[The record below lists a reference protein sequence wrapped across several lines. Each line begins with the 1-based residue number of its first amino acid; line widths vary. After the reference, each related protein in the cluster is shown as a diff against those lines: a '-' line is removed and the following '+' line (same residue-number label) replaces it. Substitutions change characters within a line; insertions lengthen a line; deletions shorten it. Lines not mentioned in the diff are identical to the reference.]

1 MSDIINK
8 DPNMNELKFAK
19 SSIGI
24 SEFAYSINKSSNEI
38 IVGEDN
44 LIKVILLDK
53 LIERE
58 KEGNKEVEKII
69 NCIIYENN
77 KIFYNQEEKL
87 YMCDYS
93 TLSNECLL
101 TTLSSN
107 ISKILYNTKY
117 NYVICYDEDDNIH
130 IIDIESKKVNQ
141 YKSENK
147 CSIKTGIISKNQ
159 KYLILLGTDGQ
170 LTVYEFSEINEQ
182 KNTAL
187 NIKNR
192 IKNFLP
198 KNILENKNWNGIF
211 DTNNKNILISGGEA
225 LLKIVDLNKDELK
238 FNSSTDFTCVNDIN
252 YAKFINDDY
261 IVIIDIKN
269 TIKIFNFNNKKL
281 IMKLVVSQEEDEHI
295 LENLDFLINKEN
307 KTFNIK
313 LIYGD
318 NGGNLYISDNISISG
333 NNNENL
339 DDKIVDELFNEL
351 DEENK
356 DDNEKKSKKEEEN
369 DSNEKDIDNNDNK
382 SKKSEEK
389 MDQADLS
396 VLEDSEGNLLGKEEI
411 EQKIREKQNNV
422 LKEEAIN
429 NVKNI
434 DIDTL
439 KERLG
444 LIDIQ
449 EPFIS
454 GSTSGMDN
462 IKSRYILCN
471 LVGTIISKD
480 NNGVKTITINFS
492 DISDKKNISFIN
504 SEEYIIGAM
513 NEIGVLLGNH
523 IEEENLD
530 AYEKEDR
537 RKNASIL
544 FKPILNKTMNLMS
557 DWKKDLP
564 QEENSVLLTLGSD
577 WCCAYT
583 SMSYLRIYSIFG
595 SEKITLS
602 LSNTVIALS
611 GYENYLAYVYI
622 SSLPLSNSQQL
633 RFKIL
638 DEYKMFNE
646 VYDGI
651 LSISPF
657 SNLIYFSYSKEGIL
671 ISYDSYNIVRGFF
684 YEVQNNW
691 VPLLDLGNKYLND
704 NKNFWC
710 IGVEDNEIYGIEMKG
725 EKIEP
730 YPESRPIEKTWNL
743 ITDDPENEFQKS
755 YFFISFDEKRC
766 NKYNEIRKIR
776 EDNILFPDY
785 KLTESLKE
793 DNEIKKQKVA
803 HDKKIIE
810 KMQNLAIEGM
820 DSQVIVLFDYI
831 FRHKNKEIFIK
842 MCRELDK
849 NELADYLSY
858 KLNISQIIQKQ
869 NINTG
874 GTIIQYVQE
883 PTTIKKKKD
892 NDDEKSENNN
902 KKSEENEMISFAF
915 DVDAYQKNM
924 NEMKKDLKKE
934 GFINDEKKPEKKDI
948 IMNNEAKE
956 ENNNLEQNNSVF
968 KNANSEEKEKEN
980 NKDMFTD
987 LKNLAST
994 SPIKAPRKSADI
1006 KPNQIVQKKGKKRT
1020 HKEIG
1025 EIEKRPK
1032 KANK

>member
-1 MSDIINK
+1 MSDILNQDQEK
-8 DPNMNELKFAK
+8 NELKFNKNSVGA
-19 SSIGI
+19 G
-24 SEFAYSINKSSNEI
+24 EFVFSINNSTNEMI
-38 IVGEDN
+38 MGEDN
-44 LIKVILLDK
+44 LIKIILIDK
-53 LIERE
+53 LVERE
-58 KEGNKEVEKII
+58 NKGNKDVEKEI
-69 NCIIYENN
+69 NCILYENN

-87 YMCDYS
+87 YMSDY
-93 TLSNECLL
+93 LSLDNTCLL
-101 TTLSSN
+101 TTLSSK
-107 ISKILYNTKY
+107 ISKILYNNKF

-130 IIDIESKKVNQ
+130 IVDINTKNVNQ

-147 CSIKTGIISKNQ
+147 CSIKTGIISKNEQ
-159 KYLILLGTDGQ
+159 YLILLGIDGQ
-170 LTVYEFSEINEQ
+170 LTVYEFNKLEL

-187 NIKNR
+187 NIKNIIR
-192 IKNFLP
+192 NFLP
-198 KNILENKNWNGIF
+198 KNVLESKKWNGIF
-211 DTNNKNILISGGEA
+211 DTNNKNILISGGES
-225 LLKIVDLNKDELK
+225 LLKIVDLNDKELK
-238 FNSSTDFTCVNDIN
+238 ANSSTDFTCLDDIS
-252 YAKFINDDY
+252 YTKFINDEV
-261 IVIIDIKN
+261 IMIIDIRN
-269 TIKIFNFNNKKL
+269 NIKIYHYLNKKL
-281 IMKLVVSQEEDEHI
+281 IMKLDASKENEEHPFQ
-295 LENLDFLINKEN
+295 NLDFLIHEEDKNLIVE
-307 KTFNIK
+307 I
-313 LIYGD
+313 IYGD
-318 NGGNLYISDNISISG
+318 NGGNLFISDKINISEK
-333 NNNENL
+333 NMENL
-339 DDKIVDELFNEL
+339 DEKVMDELFGEL

-356 DDNEKKSKKEEEN
+356 DKKEKKDEDNDLSSDKKSKKS
-369 DSNEKDIDNNDNK
+369 D
-382 SKKSEEK
+382 EK

-396 VLEDSEGNLLGKEEI
+396 ILEDSEGNLLGKDEI
-411 EQKIREKQNNV
+411 ERKLKEKQENA

-439 KERLG
+439 KEKLG
-444 LIDIQ
+444 IMDIQ
-449 EPFIS
+449 EPFMS

-462 IKSRYILCN
+462 VKIRYILCN
-471 LVGTIISKD
+471 LIGTIIYKE

-492 DISDKKNISFIN
+492 DISNKRNISFIN
-504 SEEYIIGAM
+504 TEDYIIGAM
-513 NEIGVLLGNH
+513 NEIGLLLGNH

-537 RKNASIL
+537 RKTSSLL
-544 FKPILNKTMNLMS
+544 FKPILNKTMNLML

-564 QEENSVLLTLGSD
+564 QDENPVLLAIGSD

-583 SMSYLRIYSIFG
+583 SMSFLRIYSIFG

-602 LSNTVIALS
+602 LSNTVIAIT

-651 LSISPF
+651 LSISPL

-691 VPLLDLGNKYLND
+691 VPLLDLGNKYINE

-730 YPESRPIEKTWNL
+730 YPESRPVEKTWNL

-755 YFFISFDEKRC
+755 YFFISFEEKRC
-766 NKYNEIRKIR
+766 IKYNEIRKIR

-785 KLTESLKE
+785 KLTETLKE
-793 DNEIKKQKVA
+793 DSEIKKQKIA
-803 HDKKIIE
+803 HDKKIIN
-810 KMQNLAIEGM
+810 KMKNLAIDGQ

-831 FRHKNKEIFIK
+831 FKNKNKEIFIK
-842 MCRELDK
+842 ICRELDK

-869 NINTG
+869 NFNNG

-883 PTTIKKKKD
+883 PTTLKKKKN

-902 KKSEENEMISFAF
+902 KIKDENEMSSFAF

-934 GFINDEKKPEKKDI
+934 GFIGDNKKQEKKEMSLENI
-948 IMNNEAKE
+948 SKE
-956 ENNNLEQNNSVF
+956 ESDNLIQNNSLF
-968 KNANSEEKEKEN
+968 KNANVEQKEKEG
-980 NKDMFTD
+980 KRKELFSD
-987 LKNLAST
+987 LKKVAST
-994 SPIKAPRKSADI
+994 SPIKEPRKSADV
-1006 KPNQIVQKKGKKRT
+1006 KPNQAVQKKGKKRT
-1020 HKEIG
+1020 HKEVG
-1025 EIEKRPK
+1025 EMEKRPK
-1032 KANK
+1032 KSTK

>member
-1 MSDIINK
+1 MSDILNQDQEK
-8 DPNMNELKFAK
+8 NELKFNKNSVGA
-19 SSIGI
+19 G
-24 SEFAYSINKSSNEI
+24 EFVFSINNSTNEMI
-38 IVGEDN
+38 MGEDN
-44 LIKVILLDK
+44 LIKIILIDK
-53 LIERE
+53 LVERE
-58 KEGNKEVEKII
+58 NEGNKDVEKEI
-69 NCIIYENN
+69 NCILYENN

-87 YMCDYS
+87 YMSDY
-93 TLSNECLL
+93 LSLDNTCLL
-101 TTLSSN
+101 TTLSSK
-107 ISKILYNTKY
+107 ISKILYNNKF

-130 IIDIESKKVNQ
+130 IVDINTKNVNQ

-147 CSIKTGIISKNQ
+147 CSIKTGIISKNEQ
-159 KYLILLGTDGQ
+159 FLILLGIDGQ
-170 LTVYEFSEINEQ
+170 LTVYEFNKLEQ

-187 NIKNR
+187 NIKNIIR
-192 IKNFLP
+192 NFLP
-198 KNILENKNWNGIF
+198 KNVLESKKWNGIF
-211 DTNNKNILISGGEA
+211 DTNNKNILISGGES
-225 LLKIVDLNKDELK
+225 LLKIVDLNDKELK
-238 FNSSTDFTCVNDIN
+238 ANSSTDFTCLDDIS
-252 YAKFINDDY
+252 YTKFINDEV
-261 IVIIDIKN
+261 IMIIDIRN
-269 TIKIFNFNNKKL
+269 NIKIYHYLNKKL
-281 IMKLVVSQEEDEHI
+281 IMKLDASKENEEHPFQ
-295 LENLDFLINKEN
+295 NLDFLIHEEDKNLIVE
-307 KTFNIK
+307 I
-313 LIYGD
+313 IYGD
-318 NGGNLYISDNISISG
+318 NGGNLFISDKINISEK
-333 NNNENL
+333 NMENL
-339 DDKIVDELFNEL
+339 DEKVMDELFGEL

-356 DDNEKKSKKEEEN
+356 DKKEKKDEDNDLSSDKKSKKS
-369 DSNEKDIDNNDNK
+369 D
-382 SKKSEEK
+382 EK

-396 VLEDSEGNLLGKEEI
+396 ILEDSEGNLLGKDEI
-411 EQKIREKQNNV
+411 ERKLKEKQENA

-439 KERLG
+439 KEKLG
-444 LIDIQ
+444 IMDIQ
-449 EPFIS
+449 EPFMS

-462 IKSRYILCN
+462 VKIRYVLCN
-471 LVGTIISKD
+471 LIGTIIYKE

-492 DISDKKNISFIN
+492 DISNKRNISFIN
-504 SEEYIIGAM
+504 TEDYIIGAM
-513 NEIGVLLGNH
+513 NEIGLLLGNH

-537 RKNASIL
+537 RKTSSLL
-544 FKPILNKTMNLMS
+544 FKPILNKTMNLML

-564 QEENSVLLTLGSD
+564 QDENPVLLAIGSD

-583 SMSYLRIYSIFG
+583 SMSFLRIYSIFG

-602 LSNTVIALS
+602 LSNTVIAIT

-651 LSISPF
+651 LSISPL

-691 VPLLDLGNKYLND
+691 VPLLDLGNKYINE

-725 EKIEP
+725 EKVEP
-730 YPESRPIEKTWNL
+730 YPESRPVEKTWNL

-755 YFFISFDEKRC
+755 YFFISFEEKRC
-766 NKYNEIRKIR
+766 IKYNEIRKIR

-785 KLTESLKE
+785 KLTETLKE
-793 DNEIKKQKVA
+793 DSEIKKQKIA
-803 HDKKIIE
+803 HDKKIIN
-810 KMQNLAIEGM
+810 KMKNLAVDGQ

-831 FRHKNKEIFIK
+831 FKNKNKEIFIK
-842 MCRELDK
+842 ICRELDK

-869 NINTG
+869 NFNNG

-883 PTTIKKKKD
+883 PTTLKKKKN

-902 KKSEENEMISFAF
+902 KIKDENEMSSFAF

-934 GFINDEKKPEKKDI
+934 GFIGDNKKQEKKEMSLENI
-948 IMNNEAKE
+948 SKE
-956 ENNNLEQNNSVF
+956 ESDNLIQNNSLF
-968 KNANSEEKEKEN
+968 KNANVEQKEKEG
-980 NKDMFTD
+980 KRKELFSD
-987 LKNLAST
+987 LKKVAST
-994 SPIKAPRKSADI
+994 SPIKEPRKSADV
-1006 KPNQIVQKKGKKRT
+1006 KPNQAVQKKGKKRT
-1020 HKEIG
+1020 HKEVG
-1025 EIEKRPK
+1025 EMEKRPK
-1032 KANK
+1032 KSTK

>member
-1 MSDIINK
+1 MSDILNQDQEK
-8 DPNMNELKFAK
+8 NELKFNKNSVGA
-19 SSIGI
+19 G
-24 SEFAYSINKSSNEI
+24 EFVFSINNSTNEMI
-38 IVGEDN
+38 MGEDN
-44 LIKVILLDK
+44 LIKIILIDK
-53 LIERE
+53 LVERE
-58 KEGNKEVEKII
+58 NKGNKDVEKEI
-69 NCIIYENN
+69 NCILYENN

-87 YMCDYS
+87 YMSDY
-93 TLSNECLL
+93 LSLDNTCLL
-101 TTLSSN
+101 TTLSSK
-107 ISKILYNTKY
+107 ISKILYNNKF

-130 IIDIESKKVNQ
+130 IVDINTKNVNQ

-147 CSIKTGIISKNQ
+147 CSIKTGIISKNEQ
-159 KYLILLGTDGQ
+159 YLILLGIDGQ
-170 LTVYEFSEINEQ
+170 LTVYEFNKLEL

-187 NIKNR
+187 NIKNIIR
-192 IKNFLP
+192 NFLP
-198 KNILENKNWNGIF
+198 KNVLESKKWNGIF
-211 DTNNKNILISGGEA
+211 DTNNKNILISGGES
-225 LLKIVDLNKDELK
+225 LLKIVDLNDKELK
-238 FNSSTDFTCVNDIN
+238 ANSSTDFTCFDDIS
-252 YAKFINDDY
+252 YTKFINDEV
-261 IVIIDIKN
+261 IMIIDIRN
-269 TIKIFNFNNKKL
+269 NIKIYHYLNKKL
-281 IMKLVVSQEEDEHI
+281 IMKLDASKENEEHPFQ
-295 LENLDFLINKEN
+295 NLDFLIHEEDKNLIVE
-307 KTFNIK
+307 I
-313 LIYGD
+313 IYGD
-318 NGGNLYISDNISISG
+318 NGGNLFISDKINISEK
-333 NNNENL
+333 NMENL
-339 DDKIVDELFNEL
+339 DEKVMDELFGEL

-356 DDNEKKSKKEEEN
+356 DKKEKKDEDNDLSSDKKSKKS
-369 DSNEKDIDNNDNK
+369 D
-382 SKKSEEK
+382 EK

-396 VLEDSEGNLLGKEEI
+396 ILEDSEGNLLGKDEI
-411 EQKIREKQNNV
+411 ERKLKEKQENA

-439 KERLG
+439 KEKLG
-444 LIDIQ
+444 IMDIQ
-449 EPFIS
+449 EPFMS

-462 IKSRYILCN
+462 VKIRYILCN
-471 LVGTIISKD
+471 LIGTIIYKE

-492 DISDKKNISFIN
+492 DISNKRNISFIN
-504 SEEYIIGAM
+504 TEDYIIGAM
-513 NEIGVLLGNH
+513 NEIGLLLGNH

-537 RKNASIL
+537 RKTSSLL
-544 FKPILNKTMNLMS
+544 FKPILNKTMNLML

-564 QEENSVLLTLGSD
+564 QDENPVLLAIGSD

-583 SMSYLRIYSIFG
+583 SMSFLRIYSIFG

-602 LSNTVIALS
+602 LSNTVIAIT

-651 LSISPF
+651 LSISPL

-691 VPLLDLGNKYLND
+691 VPLLDLGNKYINE

-730 YPESRPIEKTWNL
+730 YPESRPVEKTWNL

-755 YFFISFDEKRC
+755 YFFISFEEKRC
-766 NKYNEIRKIR
+766 IKYNEIRKIR

-785 KLTESLKE
+785 KLTETLKE
-793 DNEIKKQKVA
+793 DSEIKKQKIA
-803 HDKKIIE
+803 HDKKIIN
-810 KMQNLAIEGM
+810 KMKNLAVDGQ

-831 FRHKNKEIFIK
+831 FKNKNKEIFIK
-842 MCRELDK
+842 ICRELDK

-869 NINTG
+869 NFNNG

-883 PTTIKKKKD
+883 PTTLKKKKN

-902 KKSEENEMISFAF
+902 KIKDENEMSSFAF

-934 GFINDEKKPEKKDI
+934 GFIGDNKKQEKKEMSLENI
-948 IMNNEAKE
+948 SKE
-956 ENNNLEQNNSVF
+956 ESDNLIQNNSLF
-968 KNANSEEKEKEN
+968 KNANVEQKEKEG
-980 NKDMFTD
+980 KRKELFSD
-987 LKNLAST
+987 LKKVAST
-994 SPIKAPRKSADI
+994 SPIKEPRKSADV
-1006 KPNQIVQKKGKKRT
+1006 KPNQAVQKKGKKRT
-1020 HKEIG
+1020 HKEVG
-1025 EIEKRPK
+1025 EMEKRPK
-1032 KANK
+1032 KSTK

>member
-1 MSDIINK
+1 MSDILNQDQEK
-8 DPNMNELKFAK
+8 NELKFNKNSVGA
-19 SSIGI
+19 G
-24 SEFAYSINKSSNEI
+24 EFVFSINNSTNEMI
-38 IVGEDN
+38 MGEDN
-44 LIKVILLDK
+44 LIKIILIDK
-53 LIERE
+53 LVERE
-58 KEGNKEVEKII
+58 NEGNKDVEKEI
-69 NCIIYENN
+69 NCILYENN

-87 YMCDYS
+87 YMSDYFS
-93 TLSNECLL
+93 LDNTCLL
-101 TTLSSN
+101 TTLSSK
-107 ISKILYNTKY
+107 ISKILYNNKF

-130 IIDIESKKVNQ
+130 IVDINTKNVNQ

-147 CSIKTGIISKNQ
+147 CSIKTGIISKNEQ
-159 KYLILLGTDGQ
+159 YLILLGIDGQ
-170 LTVYEFSEINEQ
+170 LTVYEFNKLEL

-187 NIKNR
+187 NIKNIIR
-192 IKNFLP
+192 NFLP
-198 KNILENKNWNGIF
+198 KNVLESKKWNGIF
-211 DTNNKNILISGGEA
+211 DTNNKNILISGGES
-225 LLKIVDLNKDELK
+225 LLKIVDLNDKELK
-238 FNSSTDFTCVNDIN
+238 ANSSTDFTCLDDIS
-252 YAKFINDDY
+252 YTKFINDEV
-261 IVIIDIKN
+261 IMIIDIRN
-269 TIKIFNFNNKKL
+269 NIKIYHYLNKKL
-281 IMKLVVSQEEDEHI
+281 IMKLDASKENEEHPFQ
-295 LENLDFLINKEN
+295 NLDFLIHEEDKNLIVE
-307 KTFNIK
+307 I
-313 LIYGD
+313 IYGD
-318 NGGNLYISDNISISG
+318 NGGNLFISDKINISEK
-333 NNNENL
+333 NMENL
-339 DDKIVDELFNEL
+339 DEKVMDELFGEL

-356 DDNEKKSKKEEEN
+356 DKKEKKDEDNDLSSDKKSKKS
-369 DSNEKDIDNNDNK
+369 D
-382 SKKSEEK
+382 EK

-396 VLEDSEGNLLGKEEI
+396 ILEDSEGNLLGKDEI
-411 EQKIREKQNNV
+411 ERKLKEKQENA

-439 KERLG
+439 KEKLG
-444 LIDIQ
+444 IMDIQ
-449 EPFIS
+449 EPFMS

-462 IKSRYILCN
+462 VKIRYILCN
-471 LVGTIISKD
+471 LIGTIIYKE

-492 DISDKKNISFIN
+492 DISNKRNISFIN
-504 SEEYIIGAM
+504 TEDYIIGAM
-513 NEIGVLLGNH
+513 NEIGLLLGNH

-537 RKNASIL
+537 RKTSSLL
-544 FKPILNKTMNLMS
+544 FKPILNKTMNLML

-564 QEENSVLLTLGSD
+564 QDENPVLLAIGSD

-583 SMSYLRIYSIFG
+583 SMSFLRIYSIFG

-602 LSNTVIALS
+602 LSNTVIAIT

-651 LSISPF
+651 LSISPL

-691 VPLLDLGNKYLND
+691 VPLLDLGNKYINE

-730 YPESRPIEKTWNL
+730 YPESRPVEKTWNL

-755 YFFISFDEKRC
+755 YFFISFEEKRC
-766 NKYNEIRKIR
+766 IKYNEIRKIR

-785 KLTESLKE
+785 KLTETLKE
-793 DNEIKKQKVA
+793 DSEIKKQKIA
-803 HDKKIIE
+803 HDKKIIN
-810 KMQNLAIEGM
+810 KMKNLAVDGQ

-831 FRHKNKEIFIK
+831 FKNKNKEIFIK
-842 MCRELDK
+842 ICRELDK

-869 NINTG
+869 NFNNG

-883 PTTIKKKKD
+883 PTTLKKKKN

-902 KKSEENEMISFAF
+902 KIKDENEMSSFAF

-934 GFINDEKKPEKKDI
+934 GFIGDNKKQEKKEMSLENI
-948 IMNNEAKE
+948 SKE
-956 ENNNLEQNNSVF
+956 ESDNLIQNNSLF
-968 KNANSEEKEKEN
+968 KNANVEQKEKEG
-980 NKDMFTD
+980 KRKELFSD
-987 LKNLAST
+987 LKKVAST
-994 SPIKAPRKSADI
+994 SPIKEPRKSADV
-1006 KPNQIVQKKGKKRT
+1006 KPNQAVQKKGKKRT
-1020 HKEIG
+1020 HKEVG
-1025 EIEKRPK
+1025 EMEKRPK
-1032 KANK
+1032 KSTK

>member
-1 MSDIINK
+1 MSDILNQDQEK
-8 DPNMNELKFAK
+8 NELKFNKNSVGA
-19 SSIGI
+19 G
-24 SEFAYSINKSSNEI
+24 EFVFSINNSTNEMI
-38 IVGEDN
+38 MGEDN
-44 LIKVILLDK
+44 LIKIILIDK
-53 LIERE
+53 LVERE
-58 KEGNKEVEKII
+58 NKGNKDVEKEI
-69 NCIIYENN
+69 NCILYENN

-87 YMCDYS
+87 YMSDYFS
-93 TLSNECLL
+93 LDNTCLL
-101 TTLSSN
+101 TTLSSK
-107 ISKILYNTKY
+107 ISKILYNNKF

-130 IIDIESKKVNQ
+130 IVDINTKNVNQ

-147 CSIKTGIISKNQ
+147 CSIKTGIISKNEQ
-159 KYLILLGTDGQ
+159 YLILLGIDGQ
-170 LTVYEFSEINEQ
+170 LTVYEFNKLEL

-187 NIKNR
+187 NIKNIIR
-192 IKNFLP
+192 NFLP
-198 KNILENKNWNGIF
+198 KNVLESKKWNGIF
-211 DTNNKNILISGGEA
+211 DTNNKNILISGGES
-225 LLKIVDLNKDELK
+225 LLKIVDLNDKELK
-238 FNSSTDFTCVNDIN
+238 ANSSTDFTCLDDIS
-252 YAKFINDDY
+252 YTKFINDEV
-261 IVIIDIKN
+261 IMIIDIRN
-269 TIKIFNFNNKKL
+269 NIKIYHYLNKKL
-281 IMKLVVSQEEDEHI
+281 IMKLDASKENEEHPFQ
-295 LENLDFLINKEN
+295 NLDFLIHEEDKNLIVE
-307 KTFNIK
+307 I
-313 LIYGD
+313 IYGD
-318 NGGNLYISDNISISG
+318 NGGNLFISDKINISEK
-333 NNNENL
+333 NMENL
-339 DDKIVDELFNEL
+339 DEKVMDELFGEL

-356 DDNEKKSKKEEEN
+356 DKKEKKDEENDLSSDKKSKKS
-369 DSNEKDIDNNDNK
+369 D
-382 SKKSEEK
+382 EK

-396 VLEDSEGNLLGKEEI
+396 ILEDSEGNLLGKDEI
-411 EQKIREKQNNV
+411 ERKLKEKQENA

-439 KERLG
+439 KEKLG
-444 LIDIQ
+444 IMDIQ
-449 EPFIS
+449 EPFMS

-462 IKSRYILCN
+462 VKIRYILCN
-471 LVGTIISKD
+471 LIGTIIYKE

-492 DISDKKNISFIN
+492 DISNKRNISFIN
-504 SEEYIIGAM
+504 TEDYIIGAM
-513 NEIGVLLGNH
+513 NEIGLLLGNH

-537 RKNASIL
+537 RKTSSLL
-544 FKPILNKTMNLMS
+544 FKPILNKTMNLML

-564 QEENSVLLTLGSD
+564 QDENPVLLAIGSD

-583 SMSYLRIYSIFG
+583 SMSFLRIYSIFG

-602 LSNTVIALS
+602 LSNTVIAIT

-651 LSISPF
+651 LSISPL

-691 VPLLDLGNKYLND
+691 VPLLDLGNKYINE

-730 YPESRPIEKTWNL
+730 YPESRPVEKTWNL

-755 YFFISFDEKRC
+755 YFFISFEEKRC
-766 NKYNEIRKIR
+766 IKYNEIRKIR

-785 KLTESLKE
+785 KLTETLKE
-793 DNEIKKQKVA
+793 DSEIKKQKIA
-803 HDKKIIE
+803 HDKKIIN
-810 KMQNLAIEGM
+810 KMKNLAVDGQ

-831 FRHKNKEIFIK
+831 FKNKNKEIFIK
-842 MCRELDK
+842 ICRELDK

-869 NINTG
+869 NFNNG

-883 PTTIKKKKD
+883 PTTLKKKKN

-902 KKSEENEMISFAF
+902 KIKDENEMSSFAF

-934 GFINDEKKPEKKDI
+934 GFIGDNKKQEKKEMSLENI
-948 IMNNEAKE
+948 SKE
-956 ENNNLEQNNSVF
+956 ESDNLIQNNSLF
-968 KNANSEEKEKEN
+968 KNANVEQKEKEG
-980 NKDMFTD
+980 KRKELFSD
-987 LKNLAST
+987 LKKVAST
-994 SPIKAPRKSADI
+994 SPIKEPRKSADV
-1006 KPNQIVQKKGKKRT
+1006 KPNQAVQKKGKKRT
-1020 HKEIG
+1020 HKEVG
-1025 EIEKRPK
+1025 EMEKRPK
-1032 KANK
+1032 KSTK

>member
-1 MSDIINK
+1 MSDILNQDQEK
-8 DPNMNELKFAK
+8 NELKFNKNSVGA
-19 SSIGI
+19 G
-24 SEFAYSINKSSNEI
+24 EFVFSINNSTNEMI
-38 IVGEDN
+38 MGEDN
-44 LIKVILLDK
+44 LIKIILIDK
-53 LIERE
+53 LVERE
-58 KEGNKEVEKII
+58 NKGNKDVEKEI
-69 NCIIYENN
+69 NCILYENN

-87 YMCDYS
+87 YMSDY
-93 TLSNECLL
+93 LSLDNTCLL
-101 TTLSSN
+101 TTLSSK
-107 ISKILYNTKY
+107 ISKILYNNKF

-130 IIDIESKKVNQ
+130 IVDINTKNVNQ

-147 CSIKTGIISKNQ
+147 CSIKTGIISKNEQ
-159 KYLILLGTDGQ
+159 FLILLGIDGQ
-170 LTVYEFSEINEQ
+170 LTVYEFNKLEQ

-187 NIKNR
+187 NIKNIIR
-192 IKNFLP
+192 NFLP
-198 KNILENKNWNGIF
+198 KNVLESKKWNGIF
-211 DTNNKNILISGGEA
+211 DTNNKNILISGGES
-225 LLKIVDLNKDELK
+225 LLKIVDLNDKELK
-238 FNSSTDFTCVNDIN
+238 ANSSTDFTCFDDIS
-252 YAKFINDDY
+252 YTKFINDEV
-261 IVIIDIKN
+261 IMIIDIRN
-269 TIKIFNFNNKKL
+269 NIKIYHYLNKKL
-281 IMKLVVSQEEDEHI
+281 IMKLDASKENEEHPFQ
-295 LENLDFLINKEN
+295 NLDFLIHEEDKNLIVE
-307 KTFNIK
+307 I
-313 LIYGD
+313 IYGD
-318 NGGNLYISDNISISG
+318 NGGNLFISDKINISEK
-333 NNNENL
+333 NMENL
-339 DDKIVDELFNEL
+339 DEKVMDELFGEL

-356 DDNEKKSKKEEEN
+356 DKKEKKDEDNDLSSDKKSKKS
-369 DSNEKDIDNNDNK
+369 D
-382 SKKSEEK
+382 EK

-396 VLEDSEGNLLGKEEI
+396 ILEDSEGNLLGKDEI
-411 EQKIREKQNNV
+411 ERKLKEKQENA

-439 KERLG
+439 KEKLG
-444 LIDIQ
+444 IMDIQ
-449 EPFIS
+449 EPFMS

-462 IKSRYILCN
+462 VKIRYILCN
-471 LVGTIISKD
+471 LIGTIIYKE

-492 DISDKKNISFIN
+492 DISNKRNISFIN
-504 SEEYIIGAM
+504 TEDYIIGAM
-513 NEIGVLLGNH
+513 NEIGLLLGNH

-537 RKNASIL
+537 RKTSSLL
-544 FKPILNKTMNLMS
+544 FKPILNKTMNLML

-564 QEENSVLLTLGSD
+564 QDENPVLLAIGSD

-583 SMSYLRIYSIFG
+583 SMSFLRIYSIFG

-602 LSNTVIALS
+602 LSNTVIAIT

-651 LSISPF
+651 LSISPL

-691 VPLLDLGNKYLND
+691 VPLLDLGNKYINE

-730 YPESRPIEKTWNL
+730 YPESRPVEKTWNL

-755 YFFISFDEKRC
+755 YFFISFEEKRC
-766 NKYNEIRKIR
+766 IKYNEIRKIR

-785 KLTESLKE
+785 KLTETLKE
-793 DNEIKKQKVA
+793 DSEIKKQKIS
-803 HDKKIIE
+803 HDKKIIN
-810 KMQNLAIEGM
+810 KMKNLAVDGQ

-831 FRHKNKEIFIK
+831 FKNKNKEIFIK
-842 MCRELDK
+842 ICRELDK

-869 NINTG
+869 NFNNG

-883 PTTIKKKKD
+883 PTTLKKKKN

-902 KKSEENEMISFAF
+902 KIKDENEMSSFAF

-934 GFINDEKKPEKKDI
+934 GFIGDNKKQEKKEMSLENI
-948 IMNNEAKE
+948 SKE
-956 ENNNLEQNNSVF
+956 ESDNLIQNNSLF
-968 KNANSEEKEKEN
+968 KNANVEQKEKEG
-980 NKDMFTD
+980 KRKELFSD
-987 LKNLAST
+987 LKKVAST
-994 SPIKAPRKSADI
+994 SPIKEPRKSADV
-1006 KPNQIVQKKGKKRT
+1006 KPNQAVQKKGKKRT
-1020 HKEIG
+1020 HKEVG
-1025 EIEKRPK
+1025 EMEKRPK
-1032 KANK
+1032 KSTK

>member
-1 MSDIINK
+1 MSDILNQDQEK
-8 DPNMNELKFAK
+8 NELKFNKNSVGA
-19 SSIGI
+19 G
-24 SEFAYSINKSSNEI
+24 EFVFSINNSTNEMI
-38 IVGEDN
+38 MGEDN
-44 LIKVILLDK
+44 LIKIILIDK
-53 LIERE
+53 LVERE
-58 KEGNKEVEKII
+58 NKGNKDVEKEI
-69 NCIIYENN
+69 NCILYENN

-87 YMCDYS
+87 YMSDYFS
-93 TLSNECLL
+93 LDNTCLL
-101 TTLSSN
+101 TTLSSK
-107 ISKILYNTKY
+107 ISKILYNNKF

-130 IIDIESKKVNQ
+130 IVDINTKNVNQ

-147 CSIKTGIISKNQ
+147 CSIKTGIISKNEQ
-159 KYLILLGTDGQ
+159 FLILLGIDGQ
-170 LTVYEFSEINEQ
+170 LTVYEFNKLEQ

-187 NIKNR
+187 NIKNIIR
-192 IKNFLP
+192 NFLP
-198 KNILENKNWNGIF
+198 KNVLESKKWNGIF
-211 DTNNKNILISGGEA
+211 DTNNKNILISGGES
-225 LLKIVDLNKDELK
+225 LLKIVDLNDKELK
-238 FNSSTDFTCVNDIN
+238 ANSSTDFTCLDDIS
-252 YAKFINDDY
+252 YTKFINDEV
-261 IVIIDIKN
+261 IMIIDIRN
-269 TIKIFNFNNKKL
+269 NIKIYHYLNKKL
-281 IMKLVVSQEEDEHI
+281 IMKLDASKENEEHPFQ
-295 LENLDFLINKEN
+295 NLDFLIHEEDKNLIVE
-307 KTFNIK
+307 I
-313 LIYGD
+313 IYGD
-318 NGGNLYISDNISISG
+318 NGGNLFISDKINISEK
-333 NNNENL
+333 NMENL
-339 DDKIVDELFNEL
+339 DEKVMDELFGEL

-356 DDNEKKSKKEEEN
+356 DKKEKKDEENDLSSDKKSKKS
-369 DSNEKDIDNNDNK
+369 D
-382 SKKSEEK
+382 EK

-396 VLEDSEGNLLGKEEI
+396 ILEDSEGNLLGKDEI
-411 EQKIREKQNNV
+411 ERKLKEKQENA

-439 KERLG
+439 KEKLG
-444 LIDIQ
+444 IMDIQ
-449 EPFIS
+449 EPFMS

-462 IKSRYILCN
+462 VKIRYILCN
-471 LVGTIISKD
+471 LIGTIIYKE

-492 DISDKKNISFIN
+492 DISNKRNISFIN
-504 SEEYIIGAM
+504 TEDYIIGAM
-513 NEIGVLLGNH
+513 NEIGLLLGNH

-537 RKNASIL
+537 RKTSSLL
-544 FKPILNKTMNLMS
+544 FKPILNKTMNLML

-564 QEENSVLLTLGSD
+564 QDENPVLLAIGSD

-583 SMSYLRIYSIFG
+583 SMSFLRIYSIFG

-602 LSNTVIALS
+602 LSNTVIAIT

-651 LSISPF
+651 LSISPL

-691 VPLLDLGNKYLND
+691 VPLLDLGNKYINE

-730 YPESRPIEKTWNL
+730 YPESRPVEKTWNL

-755 YFFISFDEKRC
+755 YFFISFEEKRC
-766 NKYNEIRKIR
+766 IKYNEIRKIR

-785 KLTESLKE
+785 KLTETLKE
-793 DNEIKKQKVA
+793 DSEIKKQKIS
-803 HDKKIIE
+803 HDKKIIN
-810 KMQNLAIEGM
+810 KMKNLAVDGQ

-831 FRHKNKEIFIK
+831 FKNKNKEIFIK
-842 MCRELDK
+842 ICRELDK

-869 NINTG
+869 NFNNG

-883 PTTIKKKKD
+883 PTTLKKKKN

-902 KKSEENEMISFAF
+902 KIKDENEMSSFAF

-934 GFINDEKKPEKKDI
+934 GFIGDNKKQEKKEMSLENI
-948 IMNNEAKE
+948 SKE
-956 ENNNLEQNNSVF
+956 ESDNLIQNNSLF
-968 KNANSEEKEKEN
+968 KNANVEQKEKEG
-980 NKDMFTD
+980 KRKELFSD
-987 LKNLAST
+987 LKKVAST
-994 SPIKAPRKSADI
+994 SPIKEPKKSADV
-1006 KPNQIVQKKGKKRT
+1006 KPNQAVQKKGKKRT
-1020 HKEIG
+1020 HKEVG
-1025 EIEKRPK
+1025 EMEKRPK
-1032 KANK
+1032 KSTK

>member
-1 MSDIINK
+1 MNNDQNR
-8 DPNMNELKFAK
+8 NELKFTK
-19 SSIGI
+19 SSIGAG
-24 SEFAYSINKSSNEI
+24 EFVYSINKLSNEI
-38 IVGEDN
+38 IIGEDN
-44 LIKVILLDK
+44 LIKVILFDK
-53 LIERE
+53 LVERE
-58 KEGNKEVEKII
+58 KEGNKDVEKQI
-69 NCIIYENN
+69 NCILYGND

-87 YMCDYS
+87 YMSDYS
-93 TLSNECLL
+93 SINNTCLL

-117 NYVICYDEDDNIH
+117 NYVLCYDEDDNIH
-130 IIDIESKKVNQ
+130 IIDIDSKKVNQ

-170 LTVYEFSEINEQ
+170 LTLYEFNELNEQ

-187 NIKNR
+187 NIKNK

-198 KNILENKNWNGIF
+198 KNILENKKWNGIL

-225 LLKIVDLNKDELK
+225 LLKIVDLNNDELK
-238 FNSSTDFTCVNDIN
+238 SNSSTDFTSINEIN
-252 YAKFINDDY
+252 YVKFINDEFILVVD
-261 IVIIDIKN
+261 VKN
-269 TIKIFNFNNKKL
+269 IIKIFDYKNKKL
-281 IMKLVVSQEEDEHI
+281 MMKFDDSQENEGNTFD
-295 LENLDFLINKEN
+295 NLDIFINKEHKN
-307 KTFNIK
+307 FNIK

-318 NGGNLYISDNISISG
+318 NGGNIFISDDIIISEKNS
-333 NNNENL
+333 ENL

-356 DDNEKKSKKEEEN
+356 EEKDKKSNNE
-369 DSNEKDIDNNDNK
+369 EKDVEMDDNK

-411 EQKIREKQNNV
+411 EQKIKEKQNNA

-439 KERLG
+439 KEKLG

-462 IKSRYILCN
+462 VKSRYILCN
-471 LVGTIISKD
+471 LIGTIISKD
-480 NNGVKTITINFS
+480 NNGVKTIAINFS

-504 SEEYIIGAM
+504 GEDYIIGAM

-537 RKNASIL
+537 RKNASLL
-544 FKPILNKTMNLMS
+544 FKPILNKTMNLMT

-564 QEENSVLLTLGSD
+564 QDENPILLTLGSD

-583 SMSYLRIYSIFG
+583 SMSFLRIYSIFG

-602 LSNTVIALS
+602 LSNTVIAIT
-611 GYENYLAYVYI
+611 GHENYLAYVYI

-691 VPLLDLGNKYLND
+691 VPLLDLGNKYINE

-743 ITDDPENEFQKS
+743 ITDDPDNEYQKS
-755 YFFISFDEKRC
+755 YFFISFDEKRW

-793 DNEIKKQKVA
+793 DNEIKKQKTA
-803 HDKKIIE
+803 HDKKIIG
-810 KMQNLAIEGM
+810 KMQNLAVEGL

-831 FRHKNKEIFIK
+831 FRNKNKEIFIK
-842 MCRELDK
+842 MCRELEK
-849 NELADYLSY
+849 NELADYLNY
-858 KLNISQIIQKQ
+858 KLNISQIVQKQ
-869 NINTG
+869 NFNEG
-874 GTIIQYVQE
+874 GTVIQYIQE
-883 PTTIKKKKD
+883 PTTIKKKKI
-892 NDDEKSENNN
+892 NDEEKSENTN
-902 KKSEENEMISFAF
+902 KNKDDNEMLSVAL
-915 DVDAYQKNM
+915 DVDAFQKNI
-924 NEMKKDLKKE
+924 NEMKNDLKKE
-934 GFINDEKKPEKKDI
+934 GLIKEEKKEEKKDI
-948 IMNNEAKE
+948 NEDSKINE
-956 ENNNLEQNNSVF
+956 ENDNLMQNNSAF
-968 KNANSEEKEKEN
+968 KNANLEEKESN
-980 NKDMFTD
+980 
-987 LKNLAST
+987 KNLFNDMKPVASR
-994 SPIKAPRKSADI
+994 SPIKEKKKTSEV
-1006 KPNQIVQKKGKKRT
+1006 KPNQIEIKKGKKRT
-1020 HKEIG
+1020 HKEVG
-1025 EIEKRPK
+1025 KMEKRPK
-1032 KANK
+1032 KSAK

>member
-1 MSDIINK
+1 MSDILNQDQEK
-8 DPNMNELKFAK
+8 NELKFNKNSVGA
-19 SSIGI
+19 G
-24 SEFAYSINKSSNEI
+24 EFVFSINNSTNEMI
-38 IVGEDN
+38 MGEDN
-44 LIKVILLDK
+44 LIKIILIDK
-53 LIERE
+53 LVERE
-58 KEGNKEVEKII
+58 NEGNKDVEKEI
-69 NCIIYENN
+69 NCILYENN

-87 YMCDYS
+87 YMSDY
-93 TLSNECLL
+93 LSLDNTCLL
-101 TTLSSN
+101 TTLSSK
-107 ISKILYNTKY
+107 ISKILYNNKF

-130 IIDIESKKVNQ
+130 IVDINTKNVNQ

-147 CSIKTGIISKNQ
+147 CSIKTGIISKNEQ
-159 KYLILLGTDGQ
+159 FLILLGIDGQ
-170 LTVYEFSEINEQ
+170 LTVYEFNKLEQ

-187 NIKNR
+187 NIKNIIR
-192 IKNFLP
+192 NFLP
-198 KNILENKNWNGIF
+198 KNVLESKKWNGIF
-211 DTNNKNILISGGEA
+211 DTNNKNILISGGES
-225 LLKIVDLNKDELK
+225 LLKIVDLNDKELK
-238 FNSSTDFTCVNDIN
+238 ANSSTDFTCLDDIS
-252 YAKFINDDY
+252 YTKFINDEV
-261 IVIIDIKN
+261 IMIIDIRN
-269 TIKIFNFNNKKL
+269 NIKIYHYLNKKL
-281 IMKLVVSQEEDEHI
+281 IMKLDASKENEEHPFQ
-295 LENLDFLINKEN
+295 NLDFLIHEEDKNLIVE
-307 KTFNIK
+307 I
-313 LIYGD
+313 IYGD
-318 NGGNLYISDNISISG
+318 NGGNLFISDKINISEK
-333 NNNENL
+333 NMENL
-339 DDKIVDELFNEL
+339 DEKVMDELFGEL

-356 DDNEKKSKKEEEN
+356 DKKEKKDEDNDLSSDKKSKKS
-369 DSNEKDIDNNDNK
+369 D
-382 SKKSEEK
+382 EK

-396 VLEDSEGNLLGKEEI
+396 ILEDSEGNLLGKDEI
-411 EQKIREKQNNV
+411 ERKLKEKQENA

-439 KERLG
+439 KEKLG
-444 LIDIQ
+444 IMDIQ
-449 EPFIS
+449 EPFMS

-462 IKSRYILCN
+462 VKIRYILCN
-471 LVGTIISKD
+471 LIGTIIYKE

-492 DISDKKNISFIN
+492 DISNKRNISFIN
-504 SEEYIIGAM
+504 TEDYIIGAM
-513 NEIGVLLGNH
+513 NEIGLLLGNH

-537 RKNASIL
+537 RKTSSLL
-544 FKPILNKTMNLMS
+544 FKPILNKTMNLML

-564 QEENSVLLTLGSD
+564 QDENPVLLAIGSD

-583 SMSYLRIYSIFG
+583 SMSFLRIYSIFG

-602 LSNTVIALS
+602 LSNTVIAIT

-651 LSISPF
+651 LSISPL

-691 VPLLDLGNKYLND
+691 VPLLDLGNKYINE

-730 YPESRPIEKTWNL
+730 YPESRPVEKTWNL

-755 YFFISFDEKRC
+755 YFFISFEEKRC
-766 NKYNEIRKIR
+766 IKYNEIRKIR

-785 KLTESLKE
+785 KLTETLKE
-793 DNEIKKQKVA
+793 DSEIKKQKIA
-803 HDKKIIE
+803 HDKKIIN
-810 KMQNLAIEGM
+810 KMKNLAIDGQ

-831 FRHKNKEIFIK
+831 FKNKNKEIFIK
-842 MCRELDK
+842 ICRELDK

-869 NINTG
+869 NFNNG

-883 PTTIKKKKD
+883 PTTLKKKKN

-902 KKSEENEMISFAF
+902 KIKEENEMSSFAF

-934 GFINDEKKPEKKDI
+934 GFIGDNKKQEKKEMSLENI
-948 IMNNEAKE
+948 SKE
-956 ENNNLEQNNSVF
+956 ESDNLIQNNSLF
-968 KNANSEEKEKEN
+968 KNANVEQKEKEG
-980 NKDMFTD
+980 KRKELFSD
-987 LKNLAST
+987 LKKVAST
-994 SPIKAPRKSADI
+994 SPIKEPRKSADV
-1006 KPNQIVQKKGKKRT
+1006 KPNQAVQKKGKKRT
-1020 HKEIG
+1020 HKEVG
-1025 EIEKRPK
+1025 EMEKRPK
-1032 KANK
+1032 KSTK

>member
-1 MSDIINK
+1 MSDILNQDQEK
-8 DPNMNELKFAK
+8 NELKFNKNSVGA
-19 SSIGI
+19 G
-24 SEFAYSINKSSNEI
+24 EFVFSINNSTNEMI
-38 IVGEDN
+38 MGEDN
-44 LIKVILLDK
+44 LIKIILIDK
-53 LIERE
+53 LVERE
-58 KEGNKEVEKII
+58 NKGNKDVEKEI
-69 NCIIYENN
+69 NCILYENN

-87 YMCDYS
+87 YMSDYS
-93 TLSNECLL
+93 SLDNTCLL
-101 TTLSSN
+101 TTLSSK
-107 ISKILYNTKY
+107 ISKILYNNKF

-130 IIDIESKKVNQ
+130 IVDINTKNVNQ

-147 CSIKTGIISKNQ
+147 CSIKTGIISKNEQ
-159 KYLILLGTDGQ
+159 FLILLGIDGQ
-170 LTVYEFSEINEQ
+170 LTVYEFNKLEQ

-187 NIKNR
+187 NIKNIIR
-192 IKNFLP
+192 NFLP
-198 KNILENKNWNGIF
+198 KNVLESKKWNGIF
-211 DTNNKNILISGGEA
+211 DTNNKNILISGGES
-225 LLKIVDLNKDELK
+225 LLKIVDLNDKELK
-238 FNSSTDFTCVNDIN
+238 ANSSTDFTCFDDIS
-252 YAKFINDDY
+252 YTKFINDEV
-261 IVIIDIKN
+261 IMIIDIRN
-269 TIKIFNFNNKKL
+269 NIKIYHYLNKKL
-281 IMKLVVSQEEDEHI
+281 IMKLDASKENEEHPFQ
-295 LENLDFLINKEN
+295 NLDFLIHEEDKNLIVE
-307 KTFNIK
+307 I
-313 LIYGD
+313 IYGD
-318 NGGNLYISDNISISG
+318 NGGNLFISDKINISEK
-333 NNNENL
+333 NMENL
-339 DDKIVDELFNEL
+339 DEKVMDELFGEL

-356 DDNEKKSKKEEEN
+356 DKKEKKDEDNDLSSDKKSKKS
-369 DSNEKDIDNNDNK
+369 D
-382 SKKSEEK
+382 EK

-396 VLEDSEGNLLGKEEI
+396 ILEDSEGNLLGKDEI
-411 EQKIREKQNNV
+411 ERKLKEKQENA

-439 KERLG
+439 KEKLG
-444 LIDIQ
+444 IMDIQ
-449 EPFIS
+449 EPFMS

-462 IKSRYILCN
+462 VKIRYILCN
-471 LVGTIISKD
+471 LIGTIIYKE

-492 DISDKKNISFIN
+492 DISNKRNISFIN
-504 SEEYIIGAM
+504 TEDYIIGAM
-513 NEIGVLLGNH
+513 NEIGLLLGNH

-537 RKNASIL
+537 RKTSSLL
-544 FKPILNKTMNLMS
+544 FKPILNKTMNLML

-564 QEENSVLLTLGSD
+564 QDENPVLLAIGSD

-583 SMSYLRIYSIFG
+583 SMSFLRIYSIFG

-602 LSNTVIALS
+602 LSNTVIAIT

-651 LSISPF
+651 LSISPL

-691 VPLLDLGNKYLND
+691 VPLLDLGNKYINE

-730 YPESRPIEKTWNL
+730 YPESRPVEKTWNL

-755 YFFISFDEKRC
+755 YFFISFEEKRC
-766 NKYNEIRKIR
+766 IKYNEIRKIR

-785 KLTESLKE
+785 KLTETLKE
-793 DNEIKKQKVA
+793 DSEIKKQKIA
-803 HDKKIIE
+803 HDKKIIN
-810 KMQNLAIEGM
+810 KMKNLAVDGQ

-831 FRHKNKEIFIK
+831 FKNKNKEIFIK
-842 MCRELDK
+842 ICRELDK

-869 NINTG
+869 NFNNG

-883 PTTIKKKKD
+883 PTTLKKKKN

-902 KKSEENEMISFAF
+902 KIKDENEMSSFAF

-934 GFINDEKKPEKKDI
+934 GFIGDNKKQEKKEMSLENI
-948 IMNNEAKE
+948 SKE
-956 ENNNLEQNNSVF
+956 ESDNLIQNNSLF
-968 KNANSEEKEKEN
+968 KNANVEQKEKEG
-980 NKDMFTD
+980 KRKELFSD
-987 LKNLAST
+987 LKKVAST
-994 SPIKAPRKSADI
+994 SPIKEPRKSADV
-1006 KPNQIVQKKGKKRT
+1006 KPNQAVQKKGKKRT
-1020 HKEIG
+1020 HKEVG
-1025 EIEKRPK
+1025 EMEKRPK
-1032 KANK
+1032 KSTK

>member
-1 MSDIINK
+1 MSDILNQDQEK
-8 DPNMNELKFAK
+8 NELKFNKNSVGA
-19 SSIGI
+19 G
-24 SEFAYSINKSSNEI
+24 EFVFSINNSTNEMI
-38 IVGEDN
+38 MGEDN
-44 LIKVILLDK
+44 LIKIILIDK
-53 LIERE
+53 LVERE
-58 KEGNKEVEKII
+58 NKGNKDVEKEI
-69 NCIIYENN
+69 NCILYENN

-87 YMCDYS
+87 YMSDY
-93 TLSNECLL
+93 LSLDNTCLL
-101 TTLSSN
+101 TTLSSK
-107 ISKILYNTKY
+107 ISKILYNNKF

-130 IIDIESKKVNQ
+130 IVDINTKNVNQ

-147 CSIKTGIISKNQ
+147 CSIKTGIISKNEQ
-159 KYLILLGTDGQ
+159 FLILLGIDGQ
-170 LTVYEFSEINEQ
+170 LTVYEFNKLEL

-187 NIKNR
+187 NIKNIIR
-192 IKNFLP
+192 NFLP
-198 KNILENKNWNGIF
+198 KNVLESKKWNGIF
-211 DTNNKNILISGGEA
+211 DTNNKNILISGGES
-225 LLKIVDLNKDELK
+225 LLKIVDLNDKELK
-238 FNSSTDFTCVNDIN
+238 ANSSTDFTCLDDIS
-252 YAKFINDDY
+252 YTKFINDEV
-261 IVIIDIKN
+261 IMIIDIRN
-269 TIKIFNFNNKKL
+269 NIKIYHYLNKKL
-281 IMKLVVSQEEDEHI
+281 IMKLDASKENEEHPFQ
-295 LENLDFLINKEN
+295 NLDFLIHEEDKNLIVE
-307 KTFNIK
+307 I
-313 LIYGD
+313 IYGD
-318 NGGNLYISDNISISG
+318 NGGNLFISDKINISEK
-333 NNNENL
+333 NMENL
-339 DDKIVDELFNEL
+339 DEKVMDELFGEL

-356 DDNEKKSKKEEEN
+356 DKKEKKDEDNDLSSDKKSKKS
-369 DSNEKDIDNNDNK
+369 D
-382 SKKSEEK
+382 EK

-396 VLEDSEGNLLGKEEI
+396 ILEDSEGNLLGKDEI
-411 EQKIREKQNNV
+411 ERKLKEKQENA

-439 KERLG
+439 KEKLG
-444 LIDIQ
+444 IMDIQ
-449 EPFIS
+449 EPFMS

-462 IKSRYILCN
+462 VKIRYILCN
-471 LVGTIISKD
+471 LIGTIIYKE

-492 DISDKKNISFIN
+492 DISNKRNISFIN
-504 SEEYIIGAM
+504 TEDYIIGAM
-513 NEIGVLLGNH
+513 NEIGLLLGNH

-537 RKNASIL
+537 RKTSSLL
-544 FKPILNKTMNLMS
+544 FKPILNKTMNLML

-564 QEENSVLLTLGSD
+564 QDENPVLLAIGSD

-583 SMSYLRIYSIFG
+583 SMSFLRIYSIFG

-602 LSNTVIALS
+602 LSNTVIAIT

-651 LSISPF
+651 LSISPL

-691 VPLLDLGNKYLND
+691 VPLLDLGNKYINE

-730 YPESRPIEKTWNL
+730 YPESRPVEKTWNL

-755 YFFISFDEKRC
+755 YFFISFEEKRC
-766 NKYNEIRKIR
+766 IKYNEIRKIR

-785 KLTESLKE
+785 KLTETLKE
-793 DNEIKKQKVA
+793 DSEIKKQKIA
-803 HDKKIIE
+803 HDKKIIN
-810 KMQNLAIEGM
+810 KMKNLAVDGQ

-831 FRHKNKEIFIK
+831 FKNKNKEIFIK
-842 MCRELDK
+842 ICRELDK

-869 NINTG
+869 NFNNG

-883 PTTIKKKKD
+883 PTTLKKKKN

-902 KKSEENEMISFAF
+902 KIKEENEMSSFAF

-934 GFINDEKKPEKKDI
+934 GFIGDNKKQEKKEMSLENI
-948 IMNNEAKE
+948 SKE
-956 ENNNLEQNNSVF
+956 ESDNLIQNNSLF
-968 KNANSEEKEKEN
+968 KNANVEQKEKEG
-980 NKDMFTD
+980 KRKELFSD
-987 LKNLAST
+987 LKKVAST
-994 SPIKAPRKSADI
+994 SPIKEPRKSADV
-1006 KPNQIVQKKGKKRT
+1006 KPNQAVQKKGKKRT
-1020 HKEIG
+1020 HKEVG
-1025 EIEKRPK
+1025 EMEKRPK
-1032 KANK
+1032 KSTK

>member
-1 MSDIINK
+1 MSDILNQDQEK
-8 DPNMNELKFAK
+8 NELKFNKNSVGA
-19 SSIGI
+19 G
-24 SEFAYSINKSSNEI
+24 EFVFSINNSTNEMI
-38 IVGEDN
+38 MGEDN
-44 LIKVILLDK
+44 LIKIILIDK
-53 LIERE
+53 LVERE
-58 KEGNKEVEKII
+58 NKGNKDVEKEI
-69 NCIIYENN
+69 NCILYENN

-87 YMCDYS
+87 YMSDYFS
-93 TLSNECLL
+93 LDNTCLL
-101 TTLSSN
+101 TTLSSK
-107 ISKILYNTKY
+107 ISKILYNNKF

-130 IIDIESKKVNQ
+130 IVDINTKNVNQ

-147 CSIKTGIISKNQ
+147 CSIKTGIISKNEQ
-159 KYLILLGTDGQ
+159 FLILLGIDGQ
-170 LTVYEFSEINEQ
+170 LTVYEFNKLEL

-187 NIKNR
+187 NIKNIIR
-192 IKNFLP
+192 NFLP
-198 KNILENKNWNGIF
+198 KNVLESKKWNGIF
-211 DTNNKNILISGGEA
+211 DTNNKNILISGGES
-225 LLKIVDLNKDELK
+225 LLKIVDLNDKELK
-238 FNSSTDFTCVNDIN
+238 ANSSTDFTCLDDIS
-252 YAKFINDDY
+252 YTKFINDEV
-261 IVIIDIKN
+261 IMIIDIRN
-269 TIKIFNFNNKKL
+269 NIKIYHYLNKKL
-281 IMKLVVSQEEDEHI
+281 IMKLDASKENEEHPFQ
-295 LENLDFLINKEN
+295 NLDFLIHEEDKNLIVE
-307 KTFNIK
+307 I
-313 LIYGD
+313 IYGD
-318 NGGNLYISDNISISG
+318 NGGNLFISDKINISEK
-333 NNNENL
+333 NMENL
-339 DDKIVDELFNEL
+339 DEKVMDELFGEL

-356 DDNEKKSKKEEEN
+356 YKKEKKDEDNDLSSDKKSKKS
-369 DSNEKDIDNNDNK
+369 D
-382 SKKSEEK
+382 EK

-396 VLEDSEGNLLGKEEI
+396 ILEDSEGNLLGKDEI
-411 EQKIREKQNNV
+411 ERKLKEKQENA

-439 KERLG
+439 KEKLG
-444 LIDIQ
+444 IMDIQ
-449 EPFIS
+449 EPFMS

-462 IKSRYILCN
+462 VKIRYILCN
-471 LVGTIISKD
+471 LIGTIIYKE

-492 DISDKKNISFIN
+492 DISNKRNISFIN
-504 SEEYIIGAM
+504 TEDYIIGAM
-513 NEIGVLLGNH
+513 NEIGLLLGNH

-537 RKNASIL
+537 RKTSSLL
-544 FKPILNKTMNLMS
+544 FKPILNKTMNLML

-564 QEENSVLLTLGSD
+564 QDENPVLLAIGSD

-583 SMSYLRIYSIFG
+583 SMSFLRIYSIFG

-602 LSNTVIALS
+602 LSNTVIAIT

-651 LSISPF
+651 LSISPL

-691 VPLLDLGNKYLND
+691 VPLLDLGNKYINE

-730 YPESRPIEKTWNL
+730 YPESRPVEKTWNL

-755 YFFISFDEKRC
+755 YFFISFEEKRC
-766 NKYNEIRKIR
+766 IKYNEIRKIR

-785 KLTESLKE
+785 KLTETLKE
-793 DNEIKKQKVA
+793 DSEIKKQKIA
-803 HDKKIIE
+803 HDKKIIN
-810 KMQNLAIEGM
+810 KMKNLAVDGQ

-831 FRHKNKEIFIK
+831 FKNKNKEIFIK
-842 MCRELDK
+842 ICRELDK

-869 NINTG
+869 NFNNG

-883 PTTIKKKKD
+883 PTTLKKKKN

-902 KKSEENEMISFAF
+902 KIKDENEMSSFAF

-934 GFINDEKKPEKKDI
+934 GFIGDNKKQEKKEMSLENI
-948 IMNNEAKE
+948 SKE
-956 ENNNLEQNNSVF
+956 ESDNLIQNNSLF
-968 KNANSEEKEKEN
+968 KNANVEQKEKEG
-980 NKDMFTD
+980 KRKELFSD
-987 LKNLAST
+987 LKKVAST
-994 SPIKAPRKSADI
+994 SPIKEPRKSADV
-1006 KPNQIVQKKGKKRT
+1006 KPNQAVQKKGKKRT
-1020 HKEIG
+1020 HKEVG
-1025 EIEKRPK
+1025 EMEKRPK
-1032 KANK
+1032 KSTK

>member
-1 MSDIINK
+1 MSDY
-8 DPNMNELKFAK
+8 L
-19 SSIGI
+19 SL
-24 SEFAYSINKSSNEI
+24 
-38 IVGEDN
+38 DN
-44 LIKVILLDK
+44 I
-53 LIERE
+53 
-58 KEGNKEVEKII
+58 
-69 NCIIYENN
+69 
-77 KIFYNQEEKL
+77 
-87 YMCDYS
+87 
-93 TLSNECLL
+93 CLL
-101 TTLSSN
+101 TTLSSK
-107 ISKILYNTKY
+107 ISKILYNNKF

-130 IIDIESKKVNQ
+130 IVDINTKNVNQ

-147 CSIKTGIISKNQ
+147 CSIKTGIISKNEQ
-159 KYLILLGTDGQ
+159 YLILLGIDGQ
-170 LTVYEFSEINEQ
+170 LTVYEFNKLEQ

-187 NIKNR
+187 NIKNIIR
-192 IKNFLP
+192 NFLP
-198 KNILENKNWNGIF
+198 KNVLESKKWNGIF
-211 DTNNKNILISGGEA
+211 DTNNKNILISGGES
-225 LLKIVDLNKDELK
+225 LLKIVDLNDKELK
-238 FNSSTDFTCVNDIN
+238 ANSSTDFTCCDDIS
-252 YAKFINDDY
+252 YTKFINDEV
-261 IVIIDIKN
+261 IMIIDIRN
-269 TIKIFNFNNKKL
+269 NIKIYHYLNKKL
-281 IMKLVVSQEEDEHI
+281 IMKLDASKENEEHPFQ
-295 LENLDFLINKEN
+295 NLDFLIHEEDKNLIVE
-307 KTFNIK
+307 I
-313 LIYGD
+313 IYGD
-318 NGGNLYISDNISISG
+318 NGGNLFISDKINISEK
-333 NNNENL
+333 NMENL
-339 DDKIVDELFNEL
+339 DEKVMDELFGEL

-356 DDNEKKSKKEEEN
+356 DKKEKKDEENDLSSDKKSKKS
-369 DSNEKDIDNNDNK
+369 D
-382 SKKSEEK
+382 EK

-396 VLEDSEGNLLGKEEI
+396 ILEDSEGNLLGKDEI
-411 EQKIREKQNNV
+411 ERKLKEKQENA

-439 KERLG
+439 KEKLG
-444 LIDIQ
+444 IMDIQ
-449 EPFIS
+449 EPFMS

-462 IKSRYILCN
+462 VKIRYILCN
-471 LVGTIISKD
+471 LIGTIIYKE

-492 DISDKKNISFIN
+492 DISNKRNISFIN
-504 SEEYIIGAM
+504 TEDYIIGAM
-513 NEIGVLLGNH
+513 NEIGLLLGNH

-537 RKNASIL
+537 RKTSSLL
-544 FKPILNKTMNLMS
+544 FKPILNKTMNLML

-564 QEENSVLLTLGSD
+564 QDENPVLLAIGSD

-583 SMSYLRIYSIFG
+583 SMSFLRIYSIFG

-602 LSNTVIALS
+602 LSNTVIAIT

-651 LSISPF
+651 LSISPL

-691 VPLLDLGNKYLND
+691 VPLLDLGNKYINE

-730 YPESRPIEKTWNL
+730 YPESRPVEKTWNL

-755 YFFISFDEKRC
+755 YFFISFEEKRC
-766 NKYNEIRKIR
+766 IKYNEIRKIR

-785 KLTESLKE
+785 KLTETLKE
-793 DNEIKKQKVA
+793 DSEIKKQKIA
-803 HDKKIIE
+803 HDKKIIN
-810 KMQNLAIEGM
+810 KMKNLAVDGQ

-831 FRHKNKEIFIK
+831 FKNKNKEIFIK
-842 MCRELDK
+842 ICRELDK

-869 NINTG
+869 NFNNG

-883 PTTIKKKKD
+883 PTTLKKKKN

-902 KKSEENEMISFAF
+902 KIKDENEMSSFAF

-934 GFINDEKKPEKKDI
+934 GFIGDNKKQEKKEMSLENI
-948 IMNNEAKE
+948 SKE
-956 ENNNLEQNNSVF
+956 ESDNLIQNNSLF
-968 KNANSEEKEKEN
+968 KNANIEQKEKDGKRKEL
-980 NKDMFTD
+980 FSD
-987 LKNLAST
+987 LKKVAST
-994 SPIKAPRKSADI
+994 SPIKEPRKSADV
-1006 KPNQIVQKKGKKRT
+1006 KPNQAVQKKGKKRT
-1020 HKEIG
+1020 HKEVG
-1025 EIEKRPK
+1025 EMEKRPK
-1032 KANK
+1032 KSTK

>member
-1 MSDIINK
+1 MSDILNQDQEK
-8 DPNMNELKFAK
+8 NELKFNKNSVGA
-19 SSIGI
+19 G
-24 SEFAYSINKSSNEI
+24 EFVFSINNSTNEMI
-38 IVGEDN
+38 MGEDN
-44 LIKVILLDK
+44 LIKIILIDK
-53 LIERE
+53 LVERE
-58 KEGNKEVEKII
+58 NEGNKDVEKEI
-69 NCIIYENN
+69 NCILYENN

-87 YMCDYS
+87 YMSDY
-93 TLSNECLL
+93 LSLDNTCLL
-101 TTLSSN
+101 TTLSSK
-107 ISKILYNTKY
+107 ISKILYNNKF

-130 IIDIESKKVNQ
+130 IVDINTKNVNQ

-147 CSIKTGIISKNQ
+147 CSIKTGIISKNEQ
-159 KYLILLGTDGQ
+159 FLILLGIDGQ
-170 LTVYEFSEINEQ
+170 LTVYEFNKLEQ

-187 NIKNR
+187 NIKNIIR
-192 IKNFLP
+192 NFLP
-198 KNILENKNWNGIF
+198 KNVLESKKWNGIF
-211 DTNNKNILISGGEA
+211 DTNNKNILISGGES
-225 LLKIVDLNKDELK
+225 LLKIVDLNDKELK
-238 FNSSTDFTCVNDIN
+238 ANSSTDFTCLDDIS
-252 YAKFINDDY
+252 YTKFINDEV
-261 IVIIDIKN
+261 IMIIDIRN
-269 TIKIFNFNNKKL
+269 NIKIYHYLNKKL
-281 IMKLVVSQEEDEHI
+281 IMKLDASKENEEHPFQ
-295 LENLDFLINKEN
+295 NLDFLIHEEDKNLIVE
-307 KTFNIK
+307 I
-313 LIYGD
+313 IYGD
-318 NGGNLYISDNISISG
+318 NGGNLFISDKINISEK
-333 NNNENL
+333 NMENL
-339 DDKIVDELFNEL
+339 DEKVMDELFGEL

-356 DDNEKKSKKEEEN
+356 DKKEKKDEDNDLSSDKKSKKS
-369 DSNEKDIDNNDNK
+369 D
-382 SKKSEEK
+382 EK

-396 VLEDSEGNLLGKEEI
+396 ILEDSEGNLLGKDEI
-411 EQKIREKQNNV
+411 ERKLKEKQENA

-439 KERLG
+439 KEKLG
-444 LIDIQ
+444 IMDIQ
-449 EPFIS
+449 EPFMS

-462 IKSRYILCN
+462 VKIRYILCN
-471 LVGTIISKD
+471 LIGTIIYKE

-492 DISDKKNISFIN
+492 DISNKRNISFIN
-504 SEEYIIGAM
+504 TEDYIIGAM
-513 NEIGVLLGNH
+513 NEIGLLLGNH

-537 RKNASIL
+537 RKTSSLL
-544 FKPILNKTMNLMS
+544 FKPILNKTMNLML

-564 QEENSVLLTLGSD
+564 QDENPVLLAIGSD

-583 SMSYLRIYSIFG
+583 SMSFLRIYSIFG

-602 LSNTVIALS
+602 LSNTVIAIT

-651 LSISPF
+651 LSISPL

-691 VPLLDLGNKYLND
+691 VPLLDLGNKYINE

-730 YPESRPIEKTWNL
+730 YPESRPVEKTWNL

-755 YFFISFDEKRC
+755 YFFISFEEKRC
-766 NKYNEIRKIR
+766 IKYNEIRKIR

-785 KLTESLKE
+785 KLTETLKE
-793 DNEIKKQKVA
+793 DSEIKKQKIA
-803 HDKKIIE
+803 HDKKIIN
-810 KMQNLAIEGM
+810 KMKNLAVDGQ

-831 FRHKNKEIFIK
+831 FKNKNKEIFIK
-842 MCRELDK
+842 ICRELDK

-869 NINTG
+869 NFNNG

-883 PTTIKKKKD
+883 PTTLKKKKN

-902 KKSEENEMISFAF
+902 KIKDENEMSSFAF

-934 GFINDEKKPEKKDI
+934 GFIGDNKKQEKKEMSLENI
-948 IMNNEAKE
+948 SKE
-956 ENNNLEQNNSVF
+956 ESDNLIQNNSLF
-968 KNANSEEKEKEN
+968 KNANVEQKEKEG
-980 NKDMFTD
+980 KRKELFSD
-987 LKNLAST
+987 LKKVAST
-994 SPIKAPRKSADI
+994 SPIKEPRKSADV
-1006 KPNQIVQKKGKKRT
+1006 KPNQAVQKKGKKRT
-1020 HKEIG
+1020 HKEVG
-1025 EIEKRPK
+1025 EMEKRPK
-1032 KANK
+1032 KSTK

>member
-1 MSDIINK
+1 MSDILNQDQEK
-8 DPNMNELKFAK
+8 NELKFNKNSVGA
-19 SSIGI
+19 G
-24 SEFAYSINKSSNEI
+24 EFVFSINNSTNEMI
-38 IVGEDN
+38 MGEDN
-44 LIKVILLDK
+44 LIKIILIDK
-53 LIERE
+53 LVERE
-58 KEGNKEVEKII
+58 NKGNKDVEKEI
-69 NCIIYENN
+69 NCILYENN

-87 YMCDYS
+87 YMSDYFS
-93 TLSNECLL
+93 LDNTCLL
-101 TTLSSN
+101 TTLSSK
-107 ISKILYNTKY
+107 ISKILYNNKF

-130 IIDIESKKVNQ
+130 IVDINTKNVNQ

-147 CSIKTGIISKNQ
+147 CSIKTGIISKNEQ
-159 KYLILLGTDGQ
+159 FLILLGIDGQ
-170 LTVYEFSEINEQ
+170 LTVYEFNKLEQ

-187 NIKNR
+187 NIKNIIR
-192 IKNFLP
+192 NFLP
-198 KNILENKNWNGIF
+198 KNVLESKKWNGIF
-211 DTNNKNILISGGEA
+211 DTNNKNILISGGES
-225 LLKIVDLNKDELK
+225 LLKIVDLNDKELK
-238 FNSSTDFTCVNDIN
+238 ANSSTDFTCLDDIS
-252 YAKFINDDY
+252 YTKFINDEV
-261 IVIIDIKN
+261 IMIIDIRN
-269 TIKIFNFNNKKL
+269 NIKIYHYLNKKL
-281 IMKLVVSQEEDEHI
+281 IMKLDASKENEEHPFQ
-295 LENLDFLINKEN
+295 NLDFLIHEEDKNLIVE
-307 KTFNIK
+307 I
-313 LIYGD
+313 IYGD
-318 NGGNLYISDNISISG
+318 NGGNLFISDKINISEK
-333 NNNENL
+333 NMENL
-339 DDKIVDELFNEL
+339 DEKVMDELFGEL

-356 DDNEKKSKKEEEN
+356 DKKEKKDEENDLSSDKKSKKS
-369 DSNEKDIDNNDNK
+369 D
-382 SKKSEEK
+382 EK

-396 VLEDSEGNLLGKEEI
+396 ILEDSEGNLLGKDEI
-411 EQKIREKQNNV
+411 ERKLKEKQENA

-439 KERLG
+439 KEKLG
-444 LIDIQ
+444 IMDIQ
-449 EPFIS
+449 EPFMS

-462 IKSRYILCN
+462 VKIRYILCN
-471 LVGTIISKD
+471 LIGTIIYKE

-492 DISDKKNISFIN
+492 DISNKRNISFIN
-504 SEEYIIGAM
+504 TEDYIIGAM
-513 NEIGVLLGNH
+513 NEIGLLLGNH

-537 RKNASIL
+537 RKTSSLL
-544 FKPILNKTMNLMS
+544 FKPILNKTMNLML

-564 QEENSVLLTLGSD
+564 QDENPVLLAIGSD

-583 SMSYLRIYSIFG
+583 SMSFLRIYSIFG

-602 LSNTVIALS
+602 LSNTVIAIT

-651 LSISPF
+651 LSISPL

-691 VPLLDLGNKYLND
+691 VPLLDLGNKYINE

-730 YPESRPIEKTWNL
+730 YPESRPVEKTWNL

-755 YFFISFDEKRC
+755 YFFISFEEKRC
-766 NKYNEIRKIR
+766 IKYNEIRKIR

-785 KLTESLKE
+785 KLTETLKE
-793 DNEIKKQKVA
+793 DSEIKKQKIA
-803 HDKKIIE
+803 HDKKIIN
-810 KMQNLAIEGM
+810 KMKNLAVDGQ

-831 FRHKNKEIFIK
+831 FKNKNKEIFIK
-842 MCRELDK
+842 ICRELDK

-869 NINTG
+869 NFNNG

-883 PTTIKKKKD
+883 PTTLKKKKN

-902 KKSEENEMISFAF
+902 KIKEENEMSSFAF

-934 GFINDEKKPEKKDI
+934 GFIGDNKKQEKKEMSLENI
-948 IMNNEAKE
+948 SKE
-956 ENNNLEQNNSVF
+956 ESDNLIQNNSLF
-968 KNANSEEKEKEN
+968 KNANVEQKEKEG
-980 NKDMFTD
+980 KRKELFSD
-987 LKNLAST
+987 LKKVAST
-994 SPIKAPRKSADI
+994 SPIKEPRKSADV
-1006 KPNQIVQKKGKKRT
+1006 KPNQAVQKKGKKRT
-1020 HKEIG
+1020 HKEVG
-1025 EIEKRPK
+1025 EMEKRPK
-1032 KANK
+1032 KSTK

>member
-1 MSDIINK
+1 MSDILNQDQEK
-8 DPNMNELKFAK
+8 NELKFNKNSVGA
-19 SSIGI
+19 G
-24 SEFAYSINKSSNEI
+24 EFVFSINNSTNEMI
-38 IVGEDN
+38 MGEDN
-44 LIKVILLDK
+44 LIKIILIDK
-53 LIERE
+53 LVERE
-58 KEGNKEVEKII
+58 NKGNKDVEKEI
-69 NCIIYENN
+69 NCILYENN

-87 YMCDYS
+87 YMSDYFS
-93 TLSNECLL
+93 LDNTCLL
-101 TTLSSN
+101 TTLSSK
-107 ISKILYNTKY
+107 ISKILYNNKF

-130 IIDIESKKVNQ
+130 IVDINTKNVNQ

-147 CSIKTGIISKNQ
+147 CSIKTGIISKNEQ
-159 KYLILLGTDGQ
+159 YLILLGIDGQ
-170 LTVYEFSEINEQ
+170 LTVYEFNKLEL

-187 NIKNR
+187 NIKNIIR
-192 IKNFLP
+192 NFLP
-198 KNILENKNWNGIF
+198 KNVLESKKWNGIF
-211 DTNNKNILISGGEA
+211 DTNNKNILISGGES
-225 LLKIVDLNKDELK
+225 LLKIVDLNDKELK
-238 FNSSTDFTCVNDIN
+238 ANSSTDFTCLDDIS
-252 YAKFINDDY
+252 YTKFINDEV
-261 IVIIDIKN
+261 IMIIDIRN
-269 TIKIFNFNNKKL
+269 NIKIYHYLNKKL
-281 IMKLVVSQEEDEHI
+281 IMKFDASKENEEHPFQ
-295 LENLDFLINKEN
+295 NLDFLIHEEDKNLIVE
-307 KTFNIK
+307 I
-313 LIYGD
+313 IYGD
-318 NGGNLYISDNISISG
+318 NGGNLFISDKINISEK
-333 NNNENL
+333 NMENL
-339 DDKIVDELFNEL
+339 DEKVMDELFGEL

-356 DDNEKKSKKEEEN
+356 DKKEKKDEENDLSSDKKSKKS
-369 DSNEKDIDNNDNK
+369 D
-382 SKKSEEK
+382 EK

-396 VLEDSEGNLLGKEEI
+396 ILEDSEGNLLGKDEI
-411 EQKIREKQNNV
+411 ERKLKEKQENA

-439 KERLG
+439 KEKLG
-444 LIDIQ
+444 IMDIQ
-449 EPFIS
+449 EPFMS

-462 IKSRYILCN
+462 VKIRYILCN
-471 LVGTIISKD
+471 LIGTIIYKE

-492 DISDKKNISFIN
+492 DISNKRNISFIN
-504 SEEYIIGAM
+504 TEDYIIGAM
-513 NEIGVLLGNH
+513 NEIGLLLGNH

-537 RKNASIL
+537 RKTSSLL
-544 FKPILNKTMNLMS
+544 FKPILNKTMNLML

-564 QEENSVLLTLGSD
+564 QDENPVLLAIGSD

-583 SMSYLRIYSIFG
+583 SMSFLRIYSIFG

-602 LSNTVIALS
+602 LSNTVIAIT

-651 LSISPF
+651 LSISPL

-691 VPLLDLGNKYLND
+691 VPLLDLGNKYINE

-730 YPESRPIEKTWNL
+730 YPESRPVEKTWNL

-755 YFFISFDEKRC
+755 YFFISFEEKRC
-766 NKYNEIRKIR
+766 VKYNEIRKIR

-785 KLTESLKE
+785 KLTETLKE
-793 DNEIKKQKVA
+793 DSEIKKQKIA
-803 HDKKIIE
+803 HDKKIIN
-810 KMQNLAIEGM
+810 KMKNLAVDGQ

-831 FRHKNKEIFIK
+831 FKNKNKEIFIK
-842 MCRELDK
+842 ICRELDK

-869 NINTG
+869 NFNNG

-883 PTTIKKKKD
+883 PTTLKKKKN

-902 KKSEENEMISFAF
+902 KIKDENEMSSFAF

-934 GFINDEKKPEKKDI
+934 GFIGDNKKQEKKEMSLENI
-948 IMNNEAKE
+948 SKE
-956 ENNNLEQNNSVF
+956 ESDNLIQNNSLF
-968 KNANSEEKEKEN
+968 KNANVEQKEKEG
-980 NKDMFTD
+980 KRKELFSD
-987 LKNLAST
+987 LKKVAST
-994 SPIKAPRKSADI
+994 SPIKEPRKSADV
-1006 KPNQIVQKKGKKRT
+1006 KPNQAVQKKGKKRT
-1020 HKEIG
+1020 HKEVG
-1025 EIEKRPK
+1025 EMEKRPK
-1032 KANK
+1032 KSTK

>member
-1 MSDIINK
+1 MSDILNQDQEK
-8 DPNMNELKFAK
+8 NELKFNKNSVGA
-19 SSIGI
+19 G
-24 SEFAYSINKSSNEI
+24 EFVFSINNSTNEMI
-38 IVGEDN
+38 MGEDN
-44 LIKVILLDK
+44 LIKIILIDK
-53 LIERE
+53 LVERE
-58 KEGNKEVEKII
+58 NKGNKDVEKEI
-69 NCIIYENN
+69 NCILYENN

-87 YMCDYS
+87 YMSDY
-93 TLSNECLL
+93 LSLDNTCLL
-101 TTLSSN
+101 TTLSSK
-107 ISKILYNTKY
+107 ISKILYNNKF

-130 IIDIESKKVNQ
+130 IVDINTKNVNQ

-147 CSIKTGIISKNQ
+147 CSIKTGIISKNEQ
-159 KYLILLGTDGQ
+159 YLILLGIDGQ
-170 LTVYEFSEINEQ
+170 LTVYEFNKLEL

-187 NIKNR
+187 NIKNIIR
-192 IKNFLP
+192 NFLP
-198 KNILENKNWNGIF
+198 KNVLESKKWNGIF
-211 DTNNKNILISGGEA
+211 DTNNKNILISGGES
-225 LLKIVDLNKDELK
+225 LLKIVDLNDKELK
-238 FNSSTDFTCVNDIN
+238 ANSSTDFTCLDDIS
-252 YAKFINDDY
+252 YTKFINDEV
-261 IVIIDIKN
+261 IMIIDIRN
-269 TIKIFNFNNKKL
+269 NIKIYHYLNKKL
-281 IMKLVVSQEEDEHI
+281 IMKLDASKENEEHPFQ
-295 LENLDFLINKEN
+295 NLDFLIHEEDKNLIVE
-307 KTFNIK
+307 I
-313 LIYGD
+313 IYGD
-318 NGGNLYISDNISISG
+318 NGGNLFISDKINISEK
-333 NNNENL
+333 NMENL
-339 DDKIVDELFNEL
+339 DEKVMDELFGEL

-356 DDNEKKSKKEEEN
+356 DKKEKKDEDNDLSSDKKSKKS
-369 DSNEKDIDNNDNK
+369 D
-382 SKKSEEK
+382 EK

-396 VLEDSEGNLLGKEEI
+396 ILEDSEGNLLGKDEI
-411 EQKIREKQNNV
+411 ERKLKEKQENA

-439 KERLG
+439 KEKLG
-444 LIDIQ
+444 IMDIQ
-449 EPFIS
+449 EPFMS

-462 IKSRYILCN
+462 VKIRYILCN
-471 LVGTIISKD
+471 LIGTIIYKE

-492 DISDKKNISFIN
+492 DISNKRNISFIN
-504 SEEYIIGAM
+504 TEDYIIGAM
-513 NEIGVLLGNH
+513 NEIGLLLGNH

-537 RKNASIL
+537 RKTSSLL
-544 FKPILNKTMNLMS
+544 FKPILNKTMNLML

-564 QEENSVLLTLGSD
+564 QDENPVLLAIGSD

-583 SMSYLRIYSIFG
+583 SMSFLRIYSIFG

-602 LSNTVIALS
+602 LSNTVIAIT

-651 LSISPF
+651 LSISPL

-691 VPLLDLGNKYLND
+691 VPLLDLGNKYINE

-730 YPESRPIEKTWNL
+730 YPESRPVEKTWNL

-755 YFFISFDEKRC
+755 YFFISFEEKRC
-766 NKYNEIRKIR
+766 IKYNEIRKIR

-785 KLTESLKE
+785 KLTETLKE
-793 DNEIKKQKVA
+793 DSEIKKQKIA
-803 HDKKIIE
+803 HDKKIIN
-810 KMQNLAIEGM
+810 KMKNLAIDGQ

-831 FRHKNKEIFIK
+831 FKNKNKEIFIK
-842 MCRELDK
+842 ICRELDK

-869 NINTG
+869 NFNNG

-883 PTTIKKKKD
+883 PTTLKKKKN

-902 KKSEENEMISFAF
+902 KIKEENEMSSFAF

-934 GFINDEKKPEKKDI
+934 GFIGDNKKQEKKEMSLENI
-948 IMNNEAKE
+948 SKE
-956 ENNNLEQNNSVF
+956 ESDNLIQNNSLF
-968 KNANSEEKEKEN
+968 KNANVEQKEKEG
-980 NKDMFTD
+980 KRKELFSD
-987 LKNLAST
+987 LKKVAST
-994 SPIKAPRKSADI
+994 SPIKEPRKSADV
-1006 KPNQIVQKKGKKRT
+1006 KPNQAVQKKGKKRT
-1020 HKEIG
+1020 HKEVG
-1025 EIEKRPK
+1025 EMEKRPK
-1032 KANK
+1032 KSTK

>member
-1 MSDIINK
+1 MSDILNQDQEK
-8 DPNMNELKFAK
+8 NELKFNKNSVGA
-19 SSIGI
+19 G
-24 SEFAYSINKSSNEI
+24 EFVFSINNSTNEMI
-38 IVGEDN
+38 MGEDN
-44 LIKVILLDK
+44 LIKIILIDK
-53 LIERE
+53 LVERE
-58 KEGNKEVEKII
+58 NEGNKDVEKEI
-69 NCIIYENN
+69 NCILYENN

-87 YMCDYS
+87 YMSDYFS
-93 TLSNECLL
+93 LDNTCLL
-101 TTLSSN
+101 TTLSSK
-107 ISKILYNTKY
+107 ISKILYNNKF

-130 IIDIESKKVNQ
+130 IVDINTKNVNQ

-147 CSIKTGIISKNQ
+147 CSIKTGIISKNEQ
-159 KYLILLGTDGQ
+159 FLILLGIDGQ
-170 LTVYEFSEINEQ
+170 LTVYEFNKLEQ

-187 NIKNR
+187 NIKNIIR
-192 IKNFLP
+192 NFLP
-198 KNILENKNWNGIF
+198 KNVLESKKWNGIF
-211 DTNNKNILISGGEA
+211 DTNNKNILISGGES
-225 LLKIVDLNKDELK
+225 LLKIVDLNDKELK
-238 FNSSTDFTCVNDIN
+238 ANSSTDFTCFDDIS
-252 YAKFINDDY
+252 YTKFINDEV
-261 IVIIDIKN
+261 IMIIDIRN
-269 TIKIFNFNNKKL
+269 NIKIYHYLNKKL
-281 IMKLVVSQEEDEHI
+281 IMKLDASKENEEHPFQ
-295 LENLDFLINKEN
+295 NLDFLIHEEDKNLIVE
-307 KTFNIK
+307 I
-313 LIYGD
+313 IYGD
-318 NGGNLYISDNISISG
+318 NGGNLFISDKINISEK
-333 NNNENL
+333 NMENL
-339 DDKIVDELFNEL
+339 DEKVMDELFGEL

-356 DDNEKKSKKEEEN
+356 DKKEKKDEDNDLSSDKKSKKS
-369 DSNEKDIDNNDNK
+369 D
-382 SKKSEEK
+382 EK

-396 VLEDSEGNLLGKEEI
+396 ILEDSEGNLLGKDEI
-411 EQKIREKQNNV
+411 ERKLKEKQENA

-439 KERLG
+439 KEKLG
-444 LIDIQ
+444 IMDIQ
-449 EPFIS
+449 EPFMS

-462 IKSRYILCN
+462 VKIRYILCN
-471 LVGTIISKD
+471 LIGTIIYKE

-492 DISDKKNISFIN
+492 DISNKRNISFIN
-504 SEEYIIGAM
+504 TEDYIIGAM
-513 NEIGVLLGNH
+513 NEIGLLLGNH

-537 RKNASIL
+537 RKTSSLL
-544 FKPILNKTMNLMS
+544 FKPILNKTMNLML

-564 QEENSVLLTLGSD
+564 QDENPVLLAIGSD

-583 SMSYLRIYSIFG
+583 SMSFLRIYSIFG

-602 LSNTVIALS
+602 LSNTVIAIT

-651 LSISPF
+651 LSISPL

-691 VPLLDLGNKYLND
+691 VPLLDLGNKYINE

-730 YPESRPIEKTWNL
+730 YPESRPVEKTWNL

-755 YFFISFDEKRC
+755 YFFISFEEKRC
-766 NKYNEIRKIR
+766 IKYNEIRKIR

-785 KLTESLKE
+785 KLTETLKE
-793 DNEIKKQKVA
+793 DSEIKKQKIA
-803 HDKKIIE
+803 HDKKIIN
-810 KMQNLAIEGM
+810 KMKNLAVDGQ

-831 FRHKNKEIFIK
+831 FKNKNKEIFIK
-842 MCRELDK
+842 ICRELDK

-869 NINTG
+869 NFNNG

-883 PTTIKKKKD
+883 PTTLKKKKN

-902 KKSEENEMISFAF
+902 KIKDENEMSSFAF

-934 GFINDEKKPEKKDI
+934 GFIGDNKKQEKKEMSLENI
-948 IMNNEAKE
+948 SKE
-956 ENNNLEQNNSVF
+956 ESDNLIQNNSLF
-968 KNANSEEKEKEN
+968 KNANVEQKEKEG
-980 NKDMFTD
+980 KRKELFSD
-987 LKNLAST
+987 LKKVAST
-994 SPIKAPRKSADI
+994 SPIKEPRKSADV
-1006 KPNQIVQKKGKKRT
+1006 KPNQAVQKKGKKRT
-1020 HKEIG
+1020 HKEVG
-1025 EIEKRPK
+1025 EMEKRPK
-1032 KANK
+1032 KSTK

>member
-1 MSDIINK
+1 MSDILNQDQEK
-8 DPNMNELKFAK
+8 NELKFNKNSVGA
-19 SSIGI
+19 G
-24 SEFAYSINKSSNEI
+24 EFVFSINNSTNEMI
-38 IVGEDN
+38 MGEDN
-44 LIKVILLDK
+44 LIKIILIDK
-53 LIERE
+53 LVERE
-58 KEGNKEVEKII
+58 NKGNKDVEKEI
-69 NCIIYENN
+69 NCILYENN

-87 YMCDYS
+87 YMSDYFS
-93 TLSNECLL
+93 LDNTCLL
-101 TTLSSN
+101 TTLSSK
-107 ISKILYNTKY
+107 ISKILYNNKF

-130 IIDIESKKVNQ
+130 IVDINTKNVNQ

-147 CSIKTGIISKNQ
+147 CSIKTGIISKNEQ
-159 KYLILLGTDGQ
+159 YLILLGIDGQ
-170 LTVYEFSEINEQ
+170 LTVYEFNKLEL

-187 NIKNR
+187 NIKNIIR
-192 IKNFLP
+192 NFLP
-198 KNILENKNWNGIF
+198 KNVLESKKWNGIF
-211 DTNNKNILISGGEA
+211 DTNNKNILISGGES
-225 LLKIVDLNKDELK
+225 LLKIVDLNDKELK
-238 FNSSTDFTCVNDIN
+238 ANSSTDFTCFDDIS
-252 YAKFINDDY
+252 YTKFINDEV
-261 IVIIDIKN
+261 IMIIDIRN
-269 TIKIFNFNNKKL
+269 NIKIYHYLNKKL
-281 IMKLVVSQEEDEHI
+281 IMKLDASKENEEHPFQ
-295 LENLDFLINKEN
+295 NLDFLIHEEDKNLIVE
-307 KTFNIK
+307 I
-313 LIYGD
+313 IYGD
-318 NGGNLYISDNISISG
+318 NGGNLFISDKINISEK
-333 NNNENL
+333 NMENL
-339 DDKIVDELFNEL
+339 DEKVMDELFGEL

-356 DDNEKKSKKEEEN
+356 DKKEKKDEDNDLSSDKKSKKS
-369 DSNEKDIDNNDNK
+369 D
-382 SKKSEEK
+382 EK

-396 VLEDSEGNLLGKEEI
+396 ILEDSEGNLLGKDEI
-411 EQKIREKQNNV
+411 ERKLKEKQENA

-439 KERLG
+439 KEKLG
-444 LIDIQ
+444 IMDIQ
-449 EPFIS
+449 EPFMS

-462 IKSRYILCN
+462 VKIRYILCN
-471 LVGTIISKD
+471 LIGTIIYKE

-492 DISDKKNISFIN
+492 DISNKRNISFIN
-504 SEEYIIGAM
+504 TEDYIIGAM
-513 NEIGVLLGNH
+513 NEIGLLLGNH

-537 RKNASIL
+537 RKTSSLL
-544 FKPILNKTMNLMS
+544 FKPILNKTMNLML

-564 QEENSVLLTLGSD
+564 QDENPVLLAIGSD

-583 SMSYLRIYSIFG
+583 SMSFLRIYSIFG

-602 LSNTVIALS
+602 LSNTVIAIT

-651 LSISPF
+651 LSISPL

-691 VPLLDLGNKYLND
+691 VPLLDLGNKYINE

-730 YPESRPIEKTWNL
+730 YPESRPVEKTWNL

-755 YFFISFDEKRC
+755 YFFISFEEKRC
-766 NKYNEIRKIR
+766 VKYNEIRKIR

-785 KLTESLKE
+785 KLTETLKE
-793 DNEIKKQKVA
+793 DSEIKKQKIA
-803 HDKKIIE
+803 HDKKIIN
-810 KMQNLAIEGM
+810 KMKNLAVDGQ

-831 FRHKNKEIFIK
+831 FKNKNKEIFIK
-842 MCRELDK
+842 ICRELDK

-869 NINTG
+869 NFNNG

-883 PTTIKKKKD
+883 PTTLKKKKN

-902 KKSEENEMISFAF
+902 KIKDENEMSSFAF

-934 GFINDEKKPEKKDI
+934 GFIGDNKKQEKKEMSLENI
-948 IMNNEAKE
+948 SKE
-956 ENNNLEQNNSVF
+956 ESDNLIQNNSLF
-968 KNANSEEKEKEN
+968 KNANVEQKEKEG
-980 NKDMFTD
+980 KRKELFSD
-987 LKNLAST
+987 LKKVAST
-994 SPIKAPRKSADI
+994 SPIKEPRKSADV
-1006 KPNQIVQKKGKKRT
+1006 KPNQAVQKKGKKRT
-1020 HKEIG
+1020 HKEVG
-1025 EIEKRPK
+1025 EMEKRPK
-1032 KANK
+1032 KSTK

>member
-1 MSDIINK
+1 MSDILNQDQEK
-8 DPNMNELKFAK
+8 NELKFNKNSVGA
-19 SSIGI
+19 G
-24 SEFAYSINKSSNEI
+24 EFVFSINNSTNEMI
-38 IVGEDN
+38 MGEDN
-44 LIKVILLDK
+44 LIKIILIDK
-53 LIERE
+53 LVERE
-58 KEGNKEVEKII
+58 NEGNKDVEKEI
-69 NCIIYENN
+69 NCILYENN

-87 YMCDYS
+87 YMSDY
-93 TLSNECLL
+93 LSLDNTCLL
-101 TTLSSN
+101 TTLSSK
-107 ISKILYNTKY
+107 ISKILYNNKF

-130 IIDIESKKVNQ
+130 IVDINTKNVNQ

-147 CSIKTGIISKNQ
+147 CSIKTGIISKNEQ
-159 KYLILLGTDGQ
+159 YLILLGIDGQ
-170 LTVYEFSEINEQ
+170 LTVYEFNKLEL

-187 NIKNR
+187 NIKNIIR
-192 IKNFLP
+192 NFLP
-198 KNILENKNWNGIF
+198 KNVLESKKWNGIF
-211 DTNNKNILISGGEA
+211 DTNNKNILISGGES
-225 LLKIVDLNKDELK
+225 LLKIVDLNDKELK
-238 FNSSTDFTCVNDIN
+238 ANSSTDFTCFDDIS
-252 YAKFINDDY
+252 YTKFINDEV
-261 IVIIDIKN
+261 IMIIDIRN
-269 TIKIFNFNNKKL
+269 NIKIYHYLNKKL
-281 IMKLVVSQEEDEHI
+281 IMKLDASKENEEHPFQ
-295 LENLDFLINKEN
+295 NLDFLIHEEDKNLIVE
-307 KTFNIK
+307 I
-313 LIYGD
+313 IYGD
-318 NGGNLYISDNISISG
+318 NGGNLFISDKINISEK
-333 NNNENL
+333 NMENL
-339 DDKIVDELFNEL
+339 DEKVMDELFGEL

-356 DDNEKKSKKEEEN
+356 DKKEKKDEDNDLSSDKKSKKS
-369 DSNEKDIDNNDNK
+369 D
-382 SKKSEEK
+382 EK

-396 VLEDSEGNLLGKEEI
+396 ILEDSEGNLLGKDEI
-411 EQKIREKQNNV
+411 ERKLKEKQENA

-439 KERLG
+439 KEKLG
-444 LIDIQ
+444 IMDIQ
-449 EPFIS
+449 EPFMS

-462 IKSRYILCN
+462 VKIRYILCN
-471 LVGTIISKD
+471 LIGTIIYKE

-492 DISDKKNISFIN
+492 DISNKRNISFIN
-504 SEEYIIGAM
+504 TEDYIIGAM
-513 NEIGVLLGNH
+513 NEIGLLLGNH

-537 RKNASIL
+537 RKTSSLL
-544 FKPILNKTMNLMS
+544 FKPILNKTMNLML

-564 QEENSVLLTLGSD
+564 QDENPVLLAIGSD

-583 SMSYLRIYSIFG
+583 SMSFLRIYSIFG

-602 LSNTVIALS
+602 LSNTVIAIT

-651 LSISPF
+651 LSISPL

-691 VPLLDLGNKYLND
+691 VPLLDLGNKYINE

-730 YPESRPIEKTWNL
+730 YPESRPVEKTWNL

-755 YFFISFDEKRC
+755 YFFISFEEKRC
-766 NKYNEIRKIR
+766 IKYNEIRKIR

-785 KLTESLKE
+785 KLTETLKE
-793 DNEIKKQKVA
+793 DSEIKKQKIA
-803 HDKKIIE
+803 HDKKIIN
-810 KMQNLAIEGM
+810 KMKNLAVDGQ

-831 FRHKNKEIFIK
+831 FKNKNKEIFIK
-842 MCRELDK
+842 ICRELDK

-869 NINTG
+869 NFNNG

-883 PTTIKKKKD
+883 PTTLKKKKN

-902 KKSEENEMISFAF
+902 KIKDENEMSSFAF

-934 GFINDEKKPEKKDI
+934 GFIGDNKKQEKKEMSLENI
-948 IMNNEAKE
+948 SKE
-956 ENNNLEQNNSVF
+956 ESDNLIQNNSLF
-968 KNANSEEKEKEN
+968 KNANVEQKEKEG
-980 NKDMFTD
+980 KRKELFSD
-987 LKNLAST
+987 LKKVAST
-994 SPIKAPRKSADI
+994 SPIKEPRKSADV
-1006 KPNQIVQKKGKKRT
+1006 KPNQAVQKKGKKRT
-1020 HKEIG
+1020 HKEVG
-1025 EIEKRPK
+1025 EMEKRPK
-1032 KANK
+1032 KSTK

>member
-1 MSDIINK
+1 MSDILNQDQEK
-8 DPNMNELKFAK
+8 NELKFNKNSVGA
-19 SSIGI
+19 G
-24 SEFAYSINKSSNEI
+24 EFVFSINNSTNEMI
-38 IVGEDN
+38 MGEDN
-44 LIKVILLDK
+44 LIKIILIDK
-53 LIERE
+53 LVERE
-58 KEGNKEVEKII
+58 NKGNKDVEKEI
-69 NCIIYENN
+69 NCILYENN

-87 YMCDYS
+87 YMSDY
-93 TLSNECLL
+93 LSLDNTCLL
-101 TTLSSN
+101 TTLSSK
-107 ISKILYNTKY
+107 ISKILYNNKF

-130 IIDIESKKVNQ
+130 IVDINTKNVNQ

-147 CSIKTGIISKNQ
+147 CSIKTGIISKNEQ
-159 KYLILLGTDGQ
+159 FLILLGIDGQ
-170 LTVYEFSEINEQ
+170 LTVYEFNKLEQ

-187 NIKNR
+187 NIKNIIR
-192 IKNFLP
+192 NFLP
-198 KNILENKNWNGIF
+198 KNVLESKKWNGIF
-211 DTNNKNILISGGEA
+211 DTNNKNILISGGES
-225 LLKIVDLNKDELK
+225 LLKIVDLNDKELK
-238 FNSSTDFTCVNDIN
+238 ANSSTDFTCFDDIS
-252 YAKFINDDY
+252 YTKFINDEV
-261 IVIIDIKN
+261 IMIIDIRN
-269 TIKIFNFNNKKL
+269 NIKIYHYLNKKL
-281 IMKLVVSQEEDEHI
+281 IMKLDASKENEEHPFQ
-295 LENLDFLINKEN
+295 NLDFLIHEEDKNLIVE
-307 KTFNIK
+307 I
-313 LIYGD
+313 IYGD
-318 NGGNLYISDNISISG
+318 NGGNLFISDKINISEK
-333 NNNENL
+333 NMENL
-339 DDKIVDELFNEL
+339 DEKVMDELFGEL

-356 DDNEKKSKKEEEN
+356 DKKEKKDEDNDLSSDKKSKKS
-369 DSNEKDIDNNDNK
+369 D
-382 SKKSEEK
+382 EK

-396 VLEDSEGNLLGKEEI
+396 ILEDSEGNLLGKDEI
-411 EQKIREKQNNV
+411 ERKLKEKQENA

-439 KERLG
+439 KEKLG
-444 LIDIQ
+444 IMDIQ
-449 EPFIS
+449 EPFMS

-462 IKSRYILCN
+462 VKIRYILCN
-471 LVGTIISKD
+471 LIGTIIYKE

-492 DISDKKNISFIN
+492 DISNKRNISFIN
-504 SEEYIIGAM
+504 TEDYIIGAM
-513 NEIGVLLGNH
+513 NEIGLLLGNH

-537 RKNASIL
+537 RKTSSLL
-544 FKPILNKTMNLMS
+544 FKPILNKTMNLML

-564 QEENSVLLTLGSD
+564 QDENPVLLAIGSD

-583 SMSYLRIYSIFG
+583 SMSFLRIYSIFG

-602 LSNTVIALS
+602 LSNTVIAIT

-651 LSISPF
+651 LSISPL

-691 VPLLDLGNKYLND
+691 VPLLDLGNKYINE

-730 YPESRPIEKTWNL
+730 YPESRPVEKTWNL

-755 YFFISFDEKRC
+755 YFFISFEEKRC
-766 NKYNEIRKIR
+766 IKYNEIRKIR

-785 KLTESLKE
+785 KLTETLKE
-793 DNEIKKQKVA
+793 DSEIKKQKIA
-803 HDKKIIE
+803 HDKKIIN
-810 KMQNLAIEGM
+810 KMKNLAVDGQ

-831 FRHKNKEIFIK
+831 FKNKNKEIFIK
-842 MCRELDK
+842 ICRELDK

-869 NINTG
+869 NFNNG

-883 PTTIKKKKD
+883 PTTLKKKKN

-902 KKSEENEMISFAF
+902 KIKEENEMSSFAF

-934 GFINDEKKPEKKDI
+934 GFIGDNKKQEKKEMSLENI
-948 IMNNEAKE
+948 SKE
-956 ENNNLEQNNSVF
+956 ESDNLIQNNSLF
-968 KNANSEEKEKEN
+968 KNANVEQKEKEG
-980 NKDMFTD
+980 KRKELFSD
-987 LKNLAST
+987 LKKVAST
-994 SPIKAPRKSADI
+994 SPIKEPRKSADV
-1006 KPNQIVQKKGKKRT
+1006 KPNQAVQKKGKKRT
-1020 HKEIG
+1020 HKEVG
-1025 EIEKRPK
+1025 EMEKRPK
-1032 KANK
+1032 KSTK